1 MFLFSPKRFKG
12 SLSLSESDML
22 LLQLICNF
30 GFVNEFQL
38 DMLYSI
44 VKHYPTMLSHHI
56 LDDWC
61 RYSGLLKKVKKSKLT
76 TASSVLHTVYIPT
89 KICRTFLNDNSFSL
103 GDDPL
108 VAVNS
113 HNEQAIEVV
122 VQSLYSAMFKTTAY
136 VPYSAY
142 LASNTGYKLL
152 LNPEMSVEFMESNN
166 TTQKNQILLDPE
178 GFRLPDTYIQ
188 KNQIW
193 NPEVAPR
200 NSKPAASSSVPTYSL
215 KRHFGFIRSI
225 STAPIDKQLSLITT
239 SMYSS
244 LLDGGI
250 DSNDLSILGNN
261 YSLLSIG
268 NKDYLS
274 INDNKTSSLSSKFKN
289 TVNEKAK
296 GAEGGAIES
305 SYLDKESELK
315 VSGSAIN
322 ESGKPRNR
330 KKQGGLNDFLNDASE
345 LSNESENNLSG
356 RDAHVGLKGSKSAS
370 KADKAKKDNQ
380 FINDSQA
387 ELDQLLAGI
396 DTKRNV
402 LPPSDGKLVVKNKND
417 EINGGILPV
426 DDGIVTAKSNNSKS
440 NDDILLK
447 KETINPQNSNSNNQY
462 INASQAELD
471 RLLAGVDVN
480 DNKVTPT
487 GAKTM
492 SNLGKNSKN
501 YSKMTPGDTNL
512 APKLDKNNEIYN
524 LVTPVGANLMSKL
537 VKNSENDSKITP
549 GDTKLAPKL
558 DKNNEIDNLVTP
570 IGANLMSKL
579 STEIKGGTNVSPSG
593 DSLGTKN
600 SANNTN
606 GVSESPSGDSLS
618 TKNNVNKTNGIRRSP
633 SGDSLGSKN
642 SADNT
647 NGVSES
653 PSGDNLGSQNKKGFI
668 YRLSGV
674 SSPIQITNTQDFKK
688 NPNYSANSALMNLK
702 LISAS
707 AASEKPVDAFRYPT
721 TNPDNLLRNIN
732 LISNP
737 TFEPALLDTS
747 SFKNQYKY
755 QQYTFVA
762 DEVVSFSRNGRR
774 QEIFVEQDNRT
785 ESNNTQIQKILNYI
799 SYALE
804 HPQRDILLMISITDG
819 SLSSPKVP
827 KYTNI
832 GRKLASLS
840 SKFLKSYLT
849 DENGERVFLSQ
860 MYKQANNLKIV
871 LSGVSESQID
881 LTQFLLGSNYSM
893 DYYQT
898 IKKYVTEINKS
909 SSQWNAS
916 LELSKEFSTI
926 IHDPELATQSLDK
939 LSVFNENS
947 PAKGL
952 WRYTDTMYASP
963 ILGTIHYRN
972 KLSRQRYNQPVI
984 IGDEHSLD
992 TVIQTLELV
1001 NRANTVKDTCP
1012 PVVVY
1017 PHRER
1022 PVTAITLN
1030 QYRDLYNWLPTW
1042 RPTIPV
1048 LIQPLTGLKDNL
1060 QLHKE
1065 LRWLTIQY
1073 DLDIYNYFK
1082 IGAINKF
1089 ALKKHPD
1096 YGNEYVSMLKWSTN
1110 TKARSY
1116 DELHQL
1122 ALKMEKKEF
1131 VDQLK
1136 LNEIPL
1142 GLFKTVLER
1151 WPKGIYDLP
1160 LIEKLPYIDLDQEQ
1174 PTILEEESIL
1184 NHMYAPN
1191 SVIPSSRIQLKLKS
1205 N

>member
-1 MFLFSPKRFKG
+1 MYLFNPKRFKG
-12 SLSLSESDML
+12 SLSLTEKDMT
-22 LLQLICNF
+22 LLQLICRF
-30 GFVNEFQL
+30 GFVNDSQL
-38 DMLYSI
+38 DMLYS
-44 VKHYPTMLSHHI
+44 VVQHYPTRFFHPI
-56 LDDWC
+56 LLKWTQ
-61 RYSGLLKKVKKSKLT
+61 YSGLLQKRKKPRIITST
-76 TASSVLHTVYIPT
+76 SVIRNVYIPT
-89 KICRTFLNDNSFSL
+89 KICRSFLNENGFVL

-122 VQSLYSAMFKTTAY
+122 VQSLYSAMFKASIY

-142 LASNTGYKLL
+142 LASTTGYKLL
-152 LNPEMSVEFMESNN
+152 MNPEMSVEFMDSDN
-166 TTQKNQILLDPE
+166 TTQKNRILLDPE
-178 GFRLPDTYIQ
+178 GFRLPDTFIQ

-200 NSKPAASSSVPTYSL
+200 NSKPALSSSVPTYSL

-239 SMYSS
+239 STYMS

-250 DSNDLSILGNN
+250 GSNDLSILGNN
-261 YSLLSIG
+261 YSLLFIG
-268 NKDYLS
+268 NNDCLS
-274 INDNKTSSLSSKFKN
+274 INDNKTNSSSKYKN
-289 TVNEKAK
+289 TVNDKAK

-305 SYLDKESELK
+305 SYLAKESELK
-315 VSGSAIN
+315 VSGSIID
-322 ESGKPRNR
+322 ESGKPRDS
-330 KKQGGLNDFLNDASE
+330 KKQGRLNGFLNDFSE
-345 LSNESENNLSG
+345 LSNGSEDKPSG
-356 RDAHVGLKGSKSAS
+356 RDAHLGEKGSKSAS
-370 KADKAKKDNQ
+370 KAKKEKKDNQ

-387 ELDQLLAGI
+387 ELD
-396 DTKRNV
+396 K
-402 LPPSDGKLVVKNKND
+402 
-417 EINGGILPV
+417 
-426 DDGIVTAKSNNSKS
+426 
-440 NDDILLK
+440 
-447 KETINPQNSNSNNQY
+447 
-462 INASQAELD
+462 
-471 RLLAGVDVN
+471 LLAGVDAK
-480 DNKVTPT
+480 DN
-487 GAKTM
+487 M
-492 SNLGKNSKN
+492 
-501 YSKMTPGDTNL
+501 
-512 APKLDKNNEIYN
+512 
-524 LVTPVGANLMSKL
+524 
-537 VKNSENDSKITP
+537 
-549 GDTKLAPKL
+549 
-558 DKNNEIDNLVTP
+558 
-570 IGANLMSKL
+570 
-579 STEIKGGTNVSPSG
+579 VSPSG
-593 DSLGTKN
+593 DSLGTKK
-600 SANNTN
+600 SANGTN
-606 GVSESPSGDSLS
+606 GASGYPMGDTLG
-618 TKNNVNKTNGIRRSP
+618 TKISANSINGIRKSP
-633 SGDSLGSKN
+633 GGD
-642 SADNT
+642 T
-647 NGVSES
+647 
-653 PSGDNLGSQNKKGFI
+653 LGSQNKKGFI

-721 TNPDNLLRNIN
+721 ANPDNLLRNIN

-737 TFEPALLDTS
+737 AFEPALLDTS

-840 SKFLKSYLT
+840 SKFLKSYLS
-849 DENGERVFLSQ
+849 DENGERIFLSQ

-898 IKKYVTEINKS
+898 IKKYVAEINKN

-916 LELSKEFSTI
+916 LELSKEFSAI
-926 IHDPELATQSLDK
+926 IHDPELATQPLDK
-939 LSVFNENS
+939 LSSLNENS

-984 IGDEHSLD
+984 AGDEHSLD
-992 TVIQTLELV
+992 TVIQTLELI
-1001 NRANTVKDTCP
+1001 NRASALKDTCP

-1096 YGNEYVSMLKWSTN
+1096 YGNEYITPLKWSTN

-1142 GLFKTVLER
+1142 GLFRTVLER

-1184 NHMYAPN
+1184 NHLYAPN
-1191 SVIPSSRIQLKLKS
+1191 SVIPSSRIQLKFH
-1205 N
+1205 ND

>member
-1 MFLFSPKRFKG
+1 MYLFNPKRFKG
-12 SLSLSESDML
+12 SLSLTEKDMT
-22 LLQLICNF
+22 LLQLICRF
-30 GFVNEFQL
+30 GFVNDSQL
-38 DMLYSI
+38 DMLYS
-44 VKHYPTMLSHHI
+44 VVQHYPTRFFHPI
-56 LDDWC
+56 LLKWTQ
-61 RYSGLLKKVKKSKLT
+61 YSGLLQKRKKPRTFTST
-76 TASSVLHTVYIPT
+76 SVIRNVYIPT
-89 KICRTFLNDNSFSL
+89 KICRTFLNDNGFVL

-113 HNEQAIEVV
+113 HNEQAIEVI
-122 VQSLYSAMFKTTAY
+122 VQSLYSAMFKASIY

-142 LASNTGYKLL
+142 LASTTGYKLL
-152 LNPEMSVEFMESNN
+152 MNPEMSVEFMDSDN
-166 TTQKNQILLDPE
+166 TTQKNRILLDPE
-178 GFRLPDTYIQ
+178 GFRLPDTFIQ

-315 VSGSAIN
+315 VSGSIID
-322 ESGKPRNR
+322 ESGKPRDS
-330 KKQGGLNDFLNDASE
+330 KKQGRLNGFLNNFSELSE
-345 LSNESENNLSG
+345 LSNGSEDNPSG
-356 RDAHVGLKGSKSAS
+356 RDAHLGEKGSKSAS
-370 KADKAKKDNQ
+370 KADKTKEDNR

-387 ELDQLLAGI
+387 ELD
-396 DTKRNV
+396 K
-402 LPPSDGKLVVKNKND
+402 
-417 EINGGILPV
+417 
-426 DDGIVTAKSNNSKS
+426 
-440 NDDILLK
+440 
-447 KETINPQNSNSNNQY
+447 
-462 INASQAELD
+462 
-471 RLLAGVDVN
+471 LLAGVDAK
-480 DNKVTPT
+480 DN
-487 GAKTM
+487 M
-492 SNLGKNSKN
+492 
-501 YSKMTPGDTNL
+501 
-512 APKLDKNNEIYN
+512 
-524 LVTPVGANLMSKL
+524 
-537 VKNSENDSKITP
+537 
-549 GDTKLAPKL
+549 
-558 DKNNEIDNLVTP
+558 
-570 IGANLMSKL
+570 
-579 STEIKGGTNVSPSG
+579 VSPSG
-593 DSLGTKN
+593 DSLGTKKSANGTNGASGYPMGDTLGTKISANSINGIRKSPGGDSLGSQN

-606 GVSESPSGDSLS
+606 GVSESPSGDSLG
-618 TKNNVNKTNGIRRSP
+618 TKNSVNKANGTRMYPGGDSLGSQNSANNTNGVSESP
-633 SGDSLGSKN
+633 SGDSLGSQN
-642 SADNT
+642 SANNT

-653 PSGDNLGSQNKKGFI
+653 PSGDSLGTKNSVNKANGTRMYPGGDSLGSQNSANNTNGVSESPSGDSLGTKNNVNKANGIRMYPSGDNLGSQNKKGFI

-674 SSPIQITNTQDFKK
+674 SSPIQITDTQNFKK
-688 NPNYSANSALMNLK
+688 NPNYSANSSLMNLK
-702 LISAS
+702 LISTS
-707 AASEKPVDAFRYPT
+707 AASEKTVDAFRYPT
-721 TNPDNLLRNIN
+721 ANPDNLLRNIN

-737 TFEPALLDTS
+737 AFEPALLDTS

-840 SKFLKSYLT
+840 SKFLKSYLS
-849 DENGERVFLSQ
+849 DENGERIFLSQ

-898 IKKYVTEINKS
+898 VKKYVAEINKN

-916 LELSKEFSTI
+916 LELSKEFSAI
-926 IHDPELATQSLDK
+926 IHDPELATQPLDK
-939 LSVFNENS
+939 LSSLNENS

-992 TVIQTLELV
+992 TVIQTLELI
-1001 NRANTVKDTCP
+1001 NRASALKDTCP

-1082 IGAINKF
+1082 MGAINKF

-1142 GLFKTVLER
+1142 GLFRTVLER

-1191 SVIPSSRIQLKLKS
+1191 SVIPSSRIQLKFH
-1205 N
+1205 ND

>member
-1 MFLFSPKRFKG
+1 MT
-12 SLSLSESDML
+12 
-22 LLQLICNF
+22 LLQLICRF
-30 GFVNEFQL
+30 GFVNDSQL
-38 DMLYSI
+38 DMLYS
-44 VKHYPTMLSHHI
+44 VVQHYPTRFFHPI
-56 LDDWC
+56 LLKWTQ
-61 RYSGLLKKVKKSKLT
+61 YSGLLQKRKKPRTITST
-76 TASSVLHTVYIPT
+76 SVIRNVYIPT
-89 KICRTFLNDNSFSL
+89 KICRTFLNDNGFVL

-122 VQSLYSAMFKTTAY
+122 VQSLYSAMFKASAY
-136 VPYSAY
+136 VPYSTY
-142 LASNTGYKLL
+142 LASTTGYKLL
-152 LNPEMSVEFMESNN
+152 MNPEMSVEFMDSDN
-166 TTQKNQILLDPE
+166 TTQKNRIILDPE
-178 GFRLPDTYIQ
+178 GFRLPDTFIQ

-193 NPEVAPR
+193 NPEVALR
-200 NSKPAASSSVPTYSL
+200 NSKPAVSSSVPTYSL

-239 SMYSS
+239 STYMS

-261 YSLLSIG
+261 YPLLSIG

-315 VSGSAIN
+315 VSGSAIK
-322 ESGKPRNR
+322 ESGKPRDR
-330 KKQGGLNDFLNDASE
+330 KKQSELNGFLNDSSE
-345 LSNESENNLSG
+345 LSNGLKDSSSG
-356 RDAHVGLKGSKSAS
+356 RDAHVGRKGSKSVS
-370 KADKAKKDNQ
+370 RADKSPKDNQ

-387 ELDQLLAGI
+387 ELD
-396 DTKRNV
+396 K
-402 LPPSDGKLVVKNKND
+402 
-417 EINGGILPV
+417 
-426 DDGIVTAKSNNSKS
+426 
-440 NDDILLK
+440 
-447 KETINPQNSNSNNQY
+447 
-462 INASQAELD
+462 
-471 RLLAGVDVN
+471 LLAGVDTN
-480 DNKVTPT
+480 ENTVTPT
-487 GAKTM
+487 GAKM
-492 SNLGKNSKN
+492 VSK
-501 YSKMTPGDTNL
+501 
-512 APKLDKNNEIYN
+512 
-524 LVTPVGANLMSKL
+524 
-537 VKNSENDSKITP
+537 
-549 GDTKLAPKL
+549 
-558 DKNNEIDNLVTP
+558 
-570 IGANLMSKL
+570 
-579 STEIKGGTNVSPSG
+579 
-593 DSLGTKN
+593 
-600 SANNTN
+600 
-606 GVSESPSGDSLS
+606 
-618 TKNNVNKTNGIRRSP
+618 
-633 SGDSLGSKN
+633 
-642 SADNT
+642 
-647 NGVSES
+647 
-653 PSGDNLGSQNKKGFI
+653 NKKGFI

-674 SSPIQITNTQDFKK
+674 SSPIQITNTKDFKK
-688 NPNYSANSALMNLK
+688 NSNYSANSALMNLK

-707 AASEKPVDAFRYPT
+707 AASKKPVDAFRYPT
-721 TNPDNLLRNIN
+721 ANPDNLLRNIN

-737 TFEPALLDTS
+737 AFEPALLDTS

-840 SKFLKSYLT
+840 SKFLKSYLS
-849 DENGERVFLSQ
+849 DENGERIFLSQ

-898 IKKYVTEINKS
+898 IKKYVTEINKN

-926 IHDPELATQSLDK
+926 IHDPELATQPLDK
-939 LSVFNENS
+939 LSGLNENS

-1001 NRANTVKDTCP
+1001 NRANAVKDTCP

-1142 GLFKTVLER
+1142 GLFRTVLER

-1160 LIEKLPYIDLDQEQ
+1160 LIEKLPYIDLDREQ
-1174 PTILEEESIL
+1174 PIILEEESLL

-1191 SVIPSSRIQLKLKS
+1191 SVIPSSRIQLQFH
-1205 N
+1205 NDN

>member
-1 MFLFSPKRFKG
+1 MYLFNPKRFKG
-12 SLSLSESDML
+12 SLSLSEKDMT
-22 LLQLICNF
+22 LLQFICRF
-30 GFVNEFQL
+30 GFINEYQL
-38 DMLYSI
+38 DLLYSI
-44 VKHYPTMLSHHI
+44 VKQYPTMLSHHI

-89 KICRTFLNDNSFSL
+89 KICRTFLNDNGFSL

-152 LNPEMSVEFMESNN
+152 LNPEMSVEFMDSNN

-193 NPEVAPR
+193 NPEKAPR
-200 NSKPAASSSVPTYSL
+200 NSKPAVSSSVPTYSL

-239 SMYSS
+239 STYMS

-261 YSLLSIG
+261 YPLLSIG

-345 LSNESENNLSG
+345 LSNESEDNLSG

-370 KADKAKKDNQ
+370 KVDKRQKDNQ

-387 ELDQLLAGI
+387 ELDKLLDSV
-396 DTKRNV
+396 DTKNNV
-402 LPPSDGKLVVKNKND
+402 LPASDGRM
-417 EINGGILPV
+417 
-426 DDGIVTAKSNNSKS
+426 TAKSKNSKS

-462 INASQAELD
+462 INDSQIELD
-471 RLLAGVDVN
+471 RLLAGVDAN
-480 DNKVTPT
+480 DDTFLKTGANLTSKANTDNKSVPSLAPT
-487 GAKTM
+487 GA
-492 SNLGKNSKN
+492 NLTSKANTDNKNVPS
-501 YSKMTPGDTNL
+501 L
-512 APKLDKNNEIYN
+512 AP
-524 LVTPVGANLMSKL
+524 TGANLTSKTNTDN
-537 VKNSENDSKITP
+537 KNVPS
-549 GDTKLAPKL
+549 LAP
-558 DKNNEIDNLVTP
+558 T
-570 IGANLMSKL
+570 GANLTSKTNTDNKNVPSLAPTGANLTSKNNADNANGTRMSP
-579 STEIKGGTNVSPSG
+579 GG
-593 DSLGTKN
+593 DSL
-600 SANNTN
+600 
-606 GVSESPSGDSLS
+606 E
-618 TKNNVNKTNGIRRSP
+618 
-633 SGDSLGSKN
+633 
-642 SADNT
+642 
-647 NGVSES
+647 
-653 PSGDNLGSQNKKGFI
+653 SQNKKGFI

-674 SSPIQITNTQDFKK
+674 SSPIQITDTQDFKK
-688 NPNYSANSALMNLK
+688 NPNYSANSTLMNLK

-707 AASEKPVDAFRYPT
+707 AASKKPVDAFRYPT
-721 TNPDNLLRNIN
+721 VNPNNLLRNIN

-737 TFEPALLDTS
+737 AFEPALLDTS

-840 SKFLKSYLT
+840 SKFLKSYLP

-898 IKKYVTEINKS
+898 IKKYVAEINRNS
-909 SSQWNAS
+909 SHWNAI
-916 LELSKEFSTI
+916 LELSKEFSAI
-926 IHDPELATQSLDK
+926 IHDPELATQPLDK

-1012 PVVVY
+1012 PVVIY

-1191 SVIPSSRIQLKLKS
+1191 SVIPSSRMQLKFH
-1205 N
+1205 ND

>member
-1 MFLFSPKRFKG
+1 MYLFNPKRFKG
-12 SLSLSESDML
+12 SLSLTEKDMT
-22 LLQLICNF
+22 LLQLICRF
-30 GFVNEFQL
+30 GFVNDSQL
-38 DMLYSI
+38 DMLYS
-44 VKHYPTMLSHHI
+44 VVQHYPTRFFHPI
-56 LDDWC
+56 LLKWTQ
-61 RYSGLLKKVKKSKLT
+61 YSGLLQKRKKPRIITST
-76 TASSVLHTVYIPT
+76 SVIRNVYIPT
-89 KICRTFLNDNSFSL
+89 KICRSFLNENGFVL

-122 VQSLYSAMFKTTAY
+122 VQSLYSAMFKASIY

-142 LASNTGYKLL
+142 LASTTGYKLL
-152 LNPEMSVEFMESNN
+152 MNPEMSVEFMDSDN
-166 TTQKNQILLDPE
+166 TTQKNRILLDPE
-178 GFRLPDTYIQ
+178 GFRLPDTFIQ

-200 NSKPAASSSVPTYSL
+200 NSKPALSSSVPTYSL
-215 KRHFGFIRSI
+215 RKHYSFIRSI

-239 SMYSS
+239 STYMS

-261 YSLLSIG
+261 YSLLFIG

-274 INDNKTSSLSSKFKN
+274 INDNKTSSSSKYKN
-289 TVNEKAK
+289 AVNDKAK
-296 GAEGGAIES
+296 EAEGEAIES
-305 SYLDKESELK
+305 SYLDKESDFK
-315 VSGSAIN
+315 VSGSIID
-322 ESGKPRNR
+322 ESGKLRDS
-330 KKQGGLNDFLNDASE
+330 KKQGRLNGFLNDFSE
-345 LSNESENNLSG
+345 LSNGSEDKPSG
-356 RDAHVGLKGSKSAS
+356 RDAHLGEKGSKSAS
-370 KADKAKKDNQ
+370 KADKTKEDNR

-387 ELDQLLAGI
+387 ELD
-396 DTKRNV
+396 K
-402 LPPSDGKLVVKNKND
+402 
-417 EINGGILPV
+417 
-426 DDGIVTAKSNNSKS
+426 
-440 NDDILLK
+440 
-447 KETINPQNSNSNNQY
+447 
-462 INASQAELD
+462 
-471 RLLAGVDVN
+471 LLAGVDAK
-480 DNKVTPT
+480 DN
-487 GAKTM
+487 M
-492 SNLGKNSKN
+492 
-501 YSKMTPGDTNL
+501 
-512 APKLDKNNEIYN
+512 
-524 LVTPVGANLMSKL
+524 
-537 VKNSENDSKITP
+537 
-549 GDTKLAPKL
+549 
-558 DKNNEIDNLVTP
+558 
-570 IGANLMSKL
+570 
-579 STEIKGGTNVSPSG
+579 VSPSG
-593 DSLGTKN
+593 DSLGTKKSANSINGIRKSPGGDSLGSQN

-606 GVSESPSGDSLS
+606 GVSESPSGDSLG
-618 TKNNVNKTNGIRRSP
+618 TKNSVNKANGTRMYPGGDNLGSQNSANNTNGVSESP
-633 SGDSLGSKN
+633 SGDSLGTKN
-642 SADNT
+642 NVNKA
-647 NGVSES
+647 NGIRMY

-688 NPNYSANSALMNLK
+688 NPNYSANSTLMNLK

-707 AASEKPVDAFRYPT
+707 AASKKPVDAFRYPT
-721 TNPDNLLRNIN
+721 VNPDNLLRNIN

-737 TFEPALLDTS
+737 AFEPALLDTS

-840 SKFLKSYLT
+840 SKFLKSYLS
-849 DENGERVFLSQ
+849 DENGERIFLSQ

-898 IKKYVTEINKS
+898 IKKYVAEINKN

-916 LELSKEFSTI
+916 LELSKEFSAI
-926 IHDPELATQSLDK
+926 IHDPELATQPLDK
-939 LSVFNENS
+939 LSSLNENS

-992 TVIQTLELV
+992 TVIQTLELI
-1001 NRANTVKDTCP
+1001 NRASALKDTCP

-1096 YGNEYVSMLKWSTN
+1096 YGNEYITPLKWSTN

-1142 GLFKTVLER
+1142 GLFRTVLER

-1184 NHMYAPN
+1184 NHLYAPN
-1191 SVIPSSRIQLKLKS
+1191 SVIPSSRIQLKFH
-1205 N
+1205 ND

>member
-1 MFLFSPKRFKG
+1 MYLFNPKRFKG
-12 SLSLSESDML
+12 SLSLSEKDMT
-22 LLQLICNF
+22 LLQLICRF
-30 GFVNEFQL
+30 GFVNDSQL
-38 DMLYSI
+38 DMLYS
-44 VKHYPTMLSHHI
+44 VVQHYPTRFFHPI
-56 LDDWC
+56 LLKWAQ
-61 RYSGLLKKVKKSKLT
+61 YSGLLQKRKKPRTITST
-76 TASSVLHTVYIPT
+76 SVIRNVYIPT
-89 KICRTFLNDNSFSL
+89 KICRTFLNDNGFVL

-122 VQSLYSAMFKTTAY
+122 VQSLYSAMFKASAY
-136 VPYSAY
+136 VPYSTY
-142 LASNTGYKLL
+142 LASTTGYKLL
-152 LNPEMSVEFMESNN
+152 MNPEMSVEFMDSDN
-166 TTQKNQILLDPE
+166 TTQKNRIILDPE
-178 GFRLPDTYIQ
+178 GFRLPDTFIQ

-193 NPEVAPR
+193 NPEVALR
-200 NSKPAASSSVPTYSL
+200 NSKPAVSSSVPTYSL

-239 SMYSS
+239 STYMS

-261 YSLLSIG
+261 YPLLSIG

-315 VSGSAIN
+315 VSGSAIK
-322 ESGKPRNR
+322 ESGKPRDR
-330 KKQGGLNDFLNDASE
+330 KKQSELNGFLNDSSE
-345 LSNESENNLSG
+345 LSNGLKDSSSG
-356 RDAHVGLKGSKSAS
+356 RDAHVGRKSSKSVS
-370 KADKAKKDNQ
+370 RADKSPKDNQ

-387 ELDQLLAGI
+387 ELD
-396 DTKRNV
+396 K
-402 LPPSDGKLVVKNKND
+402 
-417 EINGGILPV
+417 
-426 DDGIVTAKSNNSKS
+426 
-440 NDDILLK
+440 
-447 KETINPQNSNSNNQY
+447 
-462 INASQAELD
+462 
-471 RLLAGVDVN
+471 LLAGVDTN
-480 DNKVTPT
+480 ENTVTPT
-487 GAKTM
+487 GA
-492 SNLGKNSKN
+492 NLTSKMDVSKGNNSKV
-501 YSKMTPGDTNL
+501 TPDDTRL
-512 APKLDKNNEIYN
+512 APKLDK
-524 LVTPVGANLMSKL
+524 
-537 VKNSENDSKITP
+537 D
-549 GDTKLAPKL
+549 
-558 DKNNEIDNLVTP
+558 NEIDSRMTP
-570 IGANLMSKL
+570 TGAKMVSK
-579 STEIKGGTNVSPSG
+579 
-593 DSLGTKN
+593 
-600 SANNTN
+600 
-606 GVSESPSGDSLS
+606 
-618 TKNNVNKTNGIRRSP
+618 
-633 SGDSLGSKN
+633 
-642 SADNT
+642 
-647 NGVSES
+647 
-653 PSGDNLGSQNKKGFI
+653 NKKGFI

-674 SSPIQITNTQDFKK
+674 SSPIQITNTKDFKK
-688 NPNYSANSALMNLK
+688 NSNYSANSALMNLK

-707 AASEKPVDAFRYPT
+707 AASKKPVDAFRYPT
-721 TNPDNLLRNIN
+721 ANPDNLLRNIN

-737 TFEPALLDTS
+737 AFEPALLDTS

-762 DEVVSFSRNGRR
+762 DEVVSFSRNRRR

-840 SKFLKSYLT
+840 SKFLKSYLS
-849 DENGERVFLSQ
+849 DENGERIFLSQ

-898 IKKYVTEINKS
+898 IKKYVTEINKN

-916 LELSKEFSTI
+916 LELSKEFSRI
-926 IHDPELATQSLDK
+926 IHDPELATQPLDK
-939 LSVFNENS
+939 LSSLNENS

-972 KLSRQRYNQPVI
+972 KLSRQRYNQPI
-984 IGDEHSLD
+984 IAGDEHSLD
-992 TVIQTLELV
+992 TIIQTLELV
-1001 NRANTVKDTCP
+1001 TQANRFKDTCP
-1012 PVVVY
+1012 PVVIY

-1082 IGAINKF
+1082 MGAINKF

-1142 GLFKTVLER
+1142 GLFRTVLER

-1191 SVIPSSRIQLKLKS
+1191 SVIPSSRIQLQFH
-1205 N
+1205 NDN

>member
-1 MFLFSPKRFKG
+1 MYLFNPKRFKG
-12 SLSLSESDML
+12 SLSLSEKDMT
-22 LLQLICNF
+22 LLQLICRF
-30 GFVNEFQL
+30 GFVNDSQL
-38 DMLYSI
+38 DMLYS
-44 VKHYPTMLSHHI
+44 VVQHYPTRFFHPI
-56 LDDWC
+56 LLKWTQ
-61 RYSGLLKKVKKSKLT
+61 YSGLLQKRKKPHTITST
-76 TASSVLHTVYIPT
+76 SVIRNVYIPT
-89 KICRTFLNDNSFSL
+89 KICRIFLNDNGFVL

-122 VQSLYSAMFKTTAY
+122 VQSLYSAMFKASAY
-136 VPYSAY
+136 VPYSTY
-142 LASNTGYKLL
+142 LASITGYKLL
-152 LNPEMSVEFMESNN
+152 MNPEMSVEFMDSDN
-166 TTQKNQILLDPE
+166 TTQKNRILLDPE
-178 GFRLPDTYIQ
+178 GFRLPDTFIQ

-200 NSKPAASSSVPTYSL
+200 NSKPAASSCVPTYSL

-345 LSNESENNLSG
+345 LSNESEDNLSG
-356 RDAHVGLKGSKSAS
+356 RDAHVGRKGSKSVS
-370 KADKAKKDNQ
+370 KADKTKKDNQ

-387 ELDQLLAGI
+387 ELD
-396 DTKRNV
+396 K
-402 LPPSDGKLVVKNKND
+402 
-417 EINGGILPV
+417 
-426 DDGIVTAKSNNSKS
+426 
-440 NDDILLK
+440 
-447 KETINPQNSNSNNQY
+447 
-462 INASQAELD
+462 
-471 RLLAGVDVN
+471 LLAGVDTNENTVAPTGAN
-480 DNKVTPT
+480 LTSKMDVSKGNNSKVTPT
-487 GAKTM
+487 SAKM
-492 SNLGKNSKN
+492 
-501 YSKMTPGDTNL
+501 M
-512 APKLDKNNEIYN
+512 PKSDKNNGSGYK
-524 LVTPVGANLMSKL
+524 VAPDG
-537 VKNSENDSKITP
+537 
-549 GDTKLAPKL
+549 TKLAPKL
-558 DKNNEIDNLVTP
+558 DKNNGIDSRMTP
-570 IGANLMSKL
+570 TGANMMSK
-579 STEIKGGTNVSPSG
+579 S
-593 DSLGTKN
+593 D
-600 SANNTN
+600 
-606 GVSESPSGDSLS
+606 
-618 TKNNVNKTNGIRRSP
+618 KNNGNGYKMTP
-633 SGDSLGSKN
+633 TGANMMSKSDKN
-642 SADNT
+642 
-647 NGVSES
+647 NGNGYKMTPTGAKMVSK
-653 PSGDNLGSQNKKGFI
+653 NKKGFI

-674 SSPIQITNTQDFKK
+674 SSPIQITNNQDFKK
-688 NPNYSANSALMNLK
+688 NSNYSANSALMNLK

-707 AASEKPVDAFRYPT
+707 AASKKPVDAFRYPT
-721 TNPDNLLRNIN
+721 ANPDNLLRNIN

-737 TFEPALLDTS
+737 AFEPALLDTS

-762 DEVVSFSRNGRR
+762 DEVVSFNRNGRR

-840 SKFLKSYLT
+840 SKFLKSYLP
-849 DENGERVFLSQ
+849 DENGERIFLSQ

-898 IKKYVTEINKS
+898 IKKYVTEINKN

-939 LSVFNENS
+939 LSGLNENS

-1001 NRANTVKDTCP
+1001 NRANAVKDTCP

-1142 GLFKTVLER
+1142 GLFRTVLER

-1160 LIEKLPYIDLDQEQ
+1160 LLEKLPYIDLDQEQ

-1191 SVIPSSRIQLKLKS
+1191 SVIPSSRIQLQFH
-1205 N
+1205 NDN

>member
-1 MFLFSPKRFKG
+1 MYLFNPKRFKG
-12 SLSLSESDML
+12 SLSLTEKDMT
-22 LLQLICNF
+22 LLQLICRF
-30 GFVNEFQL
+30 GFVNDSQL
-38 DMLYSI
+38 DMLYS
-44 VKHYPTMLSHHI
+44 VVQHYPTRFFHPI
-56 LDDWC
+56 LLKWTQ
-61 RYSGLLKKVKKSKLT
+61 YSGLLQKRKKPRIITST
-76 TASSVLHTVYIPT
+76 SVIRNVYIPT
-89 KICRTFLNDNSFSL
+89 KICRSFLNENGFVL

-113 HNEQAIEVV
+113 HNEQDIEVV
-122 VQSLYSAMFKTTAY
+122 VQSLYSAMFKASIY

-142 LASNTGYKLL
+142 LASTTGYKLL
-152 LNPEMSVEFMESNN
+152 MNPEMSVEFMDSDN
-166 TTQKNQILLDPE
+166 TTQKNRILLDPE
-178 GFRLPDTYIQ
+178 GFRLPDTFIQ

-200 NSKPAASSSVPTYSL
+200 NSKPALSSSVPTYSL

-239 SMYSS
+239 STYMS

-250 DSNDLSILGNN
+250 GSNDLSILGNN
-261 YSLLSIG
+261 YSLLFIG
-268 NKDYLS
+268 NNDCLS
-274 INDNKTSSLSSKFKN
+274 INDNKTNSSSKYKN
-289 TVNEKAK
+289 TVNDKAK

-305 SYLDKESELK
+305 SYLAKESELK
-315 VSGSAIN
+315 VSGSIID
-322 ESGKPRNR
+322 ESGKPRDS
-330 KKQGGLNDFLNDASE
+330 KKQGRLNGFLNDFSE
-345 LSNESENNLSG
+345 LSNGSEDKPSG
-356 RDAHVGLKGSKSAS
+356 RDAHLGEKGSKSAS
-370 KADKAKKDNQ
+370 KAKKEKKDNQ

-387 ELDQLLAGI
+387 ELD
-396 DTKRNV
+396 K
-402 LPPSDGKLVVKNKND
+402 
-417 EINGGILPV
+417 
-426 DDGIVTAKSNNSKS
+426 
-440 NDDILLK
+440 
-447 KETINPQNSNSNNQY
+447 
-462 INASQAELD
+462 
-471 RLLAGVDVN
+471 LLAGVDAK
-480 DNKVTPT
+480 DN
-487 GAKTM
+487 M
-492 SNLGKNSKN
+492 
-501 YSKMTPGDTNL
+501 
-512 APKLDKNNEIYN
+512 
-524 LVTPVGANLMSKL
+524 
-537 VKNSENDSKITP
+537 
-549 GDTKLAPKL
+549 
-558 DKNNEIDNLVTP
+558 
-570 IGANLMSKL
+570 
-579 STEIKGGTNVSPSG
+579 VSPSG
-593 DSLGTKN
+593 DSLGTKK
-600 SANNTN
+600 SANGTN
-606 GVSESPSGDSLS
+606 GASGYPMGDTLG
-618 TKNNVNKTNGIRRSP
+618 TKISANSINGIRKSP
-633 SGDSLGSKN
+633 GGD
-642 SADNT
+642 T
-647 NGVSES
+647 
-653 PSGDNLGSQNKKGFI
+653 LGSQNKKGFI

-721 TNPDNLLRNIN
+721 ANPDNLLRNIN

-737 TFEPALLDTS
+737 AFEPALLDTS

-840 SKFLKSYLT
+840 SKFLKSYLS
-849 DENGERVFLSQ
+849 DENGERIFLSQ

-898 IKKYVTEINKS
+898 IKKYVAEINKN

-916 LELSKEFSTI
+916 LELSKEFSAI
-926 IHDPELATQSLDK
+926 IHDPELATQPLDK
-939 LSVFNENS
+939 LSSLNENS

-984 IGDEHSLD
+984 AGDEHSLD
-992 TVIQTLELV
+992 TVIQTLELI
-1001 NRANTVKDTCP
+1001 NRASALKDTCP

-1048 LIQPLTGLKDNL
+1048 MIQPLTGLKDNL

-1096 YGNEYVSMLKWSTN
+1096 YGNEYITPLKWSTN

-1142 GLFKTVLER
+1142 GLFRTVLER

-1184 NHMYAPN
+1184 NHLYAPN
-1191 SVIPSSRIQLKLKS
+1191 SVIPSSRIQLKFH
-1205 N
+1205 ND

>member
-1 MFLFSPKRFKG
+1 M
-12 SLSLSESDML
+12 
-22 LLQLICNF
+22 
-30 GFVNEFQL
+30 
-38 DMLYSI
+38 
-44 VKHYPTMLSHHI
+44 
-56 LDDWC
+56 
-61 RYSGLLKKVKKSKLT
+61 
-76 TASSVLHTVYIPT
+76 
-89 KICRTFLNDNSFSL
+89 
-103 GDDPL
+103 
-108 VAVNS
+108 
-113 HNEQAIEVV
+113 
-122 VQSLYSAMFKTTAY
+122 
-136 VPYSAY
+136 
-142 LASNTGYKLL
+142 
-152 LNPEMSVEFMESNN
+152 
-166 TTQKNQILLDPE
+166 
-178 GFRLPDTYIQ
+178 
-188 KNQIW
+188 
-193 NPEVAPR
+193 
-200 NSKPAASSSVPTYSL
+200 
-215 KRHFGFIRSI
+215 
-225 STAPIDKQLSLITT
+225 
-239 SMYSS
+239 S

-250 DSNDLSILGNN
+250 GSNDLSILGNN
-261 YSLLSIG
+261 YSLLFIG
-268 NKDYLS
+268 NNDCLS
-274 INDNKTSSLSSKFKN
+274 INDNKTNSSSKYKN
-289 TVNEKAK
+289 TVNDKAK

-305 SYLDKESELK
+305 SYLAKESELK
-315 VSGSAIN
+315 VSGSIID
-322 ESGKPRNR
+322 ESGKPRDS
-330 KKQGGLNDFLNDASE
+330 KKQGRLNRFLNDFSE
-345 LSNESENNLSG
+345 LSNGSEDKPSG
-356 RDAHVGLKGSKSAS
+356 RDAHLGEKGSKSAS
-370 KADKAKKDNQ
+370 KAKKEKKDNQ

-387 ELDQLLAGI
+387 ELD
-396 DTKRNV
+396 K
-402 LPPSDGKLVVKNKND
+402 
-417 EINGGILPV
+417 
-426 DDGIVTAKSNNSKS
+426 
-440 NDDILLK
+440 
-447 KETINPQNSNSNNQY
+447 
-462 INASQAELD
+462 
-471 RLLAGVDVN
+471 LLAGVDAK
-480 DNKVTPT
+480 DN
-487 GAKTM
+487 M
-492 SNLGKNSKN
+492 
-501 YSKMTPGDTNL
+501 
-512 APKLDKNNEIYN
+512 
-524 LVTPVGANLMSKL
+524 
-537 VKNSENDSKITP
+537 
-549 GDTKLAPKL
+549 
-558 DKNNEIDNLVTP
+558 
-570 IGANLMSKL
+570 
-579 STEIKGGTNVSPSG
+579 VSPSG
-593 DSLGTKN
+593 DSLGTKK
-600 SANNTN
+600 SANGTN
-606 GVSESPSGDSLS
+606 GASGYPMGDTLG
-618 TKNNVNKTNGIRRSP
+618 TKISANSTNGIRKSP
-633 SGDSLGSKN
+633 GGD
-642 SADNT
+642 T
-647 NGVSES
+647 
-653 PSGDNLGSQNKKGFI
+653 LGSQNKKGFI

-721 TNPDNLLRNIN
+721 ANPDNLLRNIN

-737 TFEPALLDTS
+737 AFEPALLDTS

-840 SKFLKSYLT
+840 SKFLKSYLS
-849 DENGERVFLSQ
+849 DENGERIFLSQ

-898 IKKYVTEINKS
+898 IKKYVAEINKNS
-909 SSQWNAS
+909 TQWNAN
-916 LELSKEFSTI
+916 LELSKEFSMI
-926 IHDPELATQSLDK
+926 IHDPELATQPLDK
-939 LSVFNENS
+939 LSSFNENS

-992 TVIQTLELV
+992 TVIQTLELI
-1001 NRANTVKDTCP
+1001 NRASALKDTCP

-1096 YGNEYVSMLKWSTN
+1096 YGNEYITPLKWSTN

-1142 GLFKTVLER
+1142 GLFRTVLER

-1184 NHMYAPN
+1184 NHLYAPN
-1191 SVIPSSRIQLKLKS
+1191 SVIPSSRIQLKFH
-1205 N
+1205 ND

>member
-1 MFLFSPKRFKG
+1 MYLFNPKRFKG
-12 SLSLSESDML
+12 SLSLSEKDMT
-22 LLQLICNF
+22 LLQLICRF
-30 GFVNEFQL
+30 GFVNDSQL
-38 DMLYSI
+38 DMLYS
-44 VKHYPTMLSHHI
+44 VVQHYPTRFFHPI
-56 LDDWC
+56 LLKWTQ
-61 RYSGLLKKVKKSKLT
+61 YSGLLQKRKKPRTITST
-76 TASSVLHTVYIPT
+76 SVIRNVYIPT
-89 KICRTFLNDNSFSL
+89 KICRTFLNDNGFVL

-122 VQSLYSAMFKTTAY
+122 VQSLYSAMFKASAY
-136 VPYSAY
+136 VPYSTY
-142 LASNTGYKLL
+142 LASTTGYKLL
-152 LNPEMSVEFMESNN
+152 MNPEMSVEFMDSDN
-166 TTQKNQILLDPE
+166 TTQKNRIILDPE
-178 GFRLPDTYIQ
+178 GFRLPDTFIQ

-193 NPEVAPR
+193 NPEVALR
-200 NSKPAASSSVPTYSL
+200 NSKPAVSSSVPTYSL

-239 SMYSS
+239 STYMS

-261 YSLLSIG
+261 YPLLSIG

-315 VSGSAIN
+315 VSGSAIK
-322 ESGKPRNR
+322 ESGKPRDR
-330 KKQGGLNDFLNDASE
+330 KKQSELNGFLNDSSE
-345 LSNESENNLSG
+345 LSNGLKDSSSG
-356 RDAHVGLKGSKSAS
+356 RDAHVGRKGSKSVS
-370 KADKAKKDNQ
+370 RADKSPKDNQ

-387 ELDQLLAGI
+387 ELD
-396 DTKRNV
+396 K
-402 LPPSDGKLVVKNKND
+402 
-417 EINGGILPV
+417 
-426 DDGIVTAKSNNSKS
+426 
-440 NDDILLK
+440 
-447 KETINPQNSNSNNQY
+447 
-462 INASQAELD
+462 
-471 RLLAGVDVN
+471 LLAGVDTN
-480 DNKVTPT
+480 ENTVTPT
-487 GAKTM
+487 GA
-492 SNLGKNSKN
+492 NLTSKMDVSKGNNSKV
-501 YSKMTPGDTNL
+501 TPDDTRL
-512 APKLDKNNEIYN
+512 APKLDK
-524 LVTPVGANLMSKL
+524 
-537 VKNSENDSKITP
+537 D
-549 GDTKLAPKL
+549 
-558 DKNNEIDNLVTP
+558 NEIDSRMTP
-570 IGANLMSKL
+570 TGAKMVSK
-579 STEIKGGTNVSPSG
+579 
-593 DSLGTKN
+593 
-600 SANNTN
+600 
-606 GVSESPSGDSLS
+606 
-618 TKNNVNKTNGIRRSP
+618 
-633 SGDSLGSKN
+633 
-642 SADNT
+642 
-647 NGVSES
+647 
-653 PSGDNLGSQNKKGFI
+653 NKKGFI

-674 SSPIQITNTQDFKK
+674 SSPIQITNTKDFKK
-688 NPNYSANSALMNLK
+688 NSNYSANSALMNLK

-707 AASEKPVDAFRYPT
+707 AASKKPVDAFRYPT
-721 TNPDNLLRNIN
+721 ANPDNLLRNIN

-737 TFEPALLDTS
+737 AFEPALLDTS

-840 SKFLKSYLT
+840 SKFLKSYLS
-849 DENGERVFLSQ
+849 DENGERIFLSQ

-898 IKKYVTEINKS
+898 IKKYVTEINKN

-926 IHDPELATQSLDK
+926 IHDPELATQPLDK
-939 LSVFNENS
+939 LSGLNENS

-1001 NRANTVKDTCP
+1001 NRANAVKDTCP

-1142 GLFKTVLER
+1142 GLFRTVLER

-1160 LIEKLPYIDLDQEQ
+1160 LIEKLPYIDLDREQ
-1174 PTILEEESIL
+1174 PIILEEESLL
-1184 NHMYAPN
+1184 NHMYAP
-1191 SVIPSSRIQLKLKS
+1191 IPSSRIQLQFH
-1205 N
+1205 NDN

>member
-1 MFLFSPKRFKG
+1 MYLFNPKRFKG
-12 SLSLSESDML
+12 SLSLTEKDMT
-22 LLQLICNF
+22 LLQLICRF
-30 GFVNEFQL
+30 GFVNDSQL
-38 DMLYSI
+38 DMLYS
-44 VKHYPTMLSHHI
+44 VVQHYPTRFFHPI
-56 LDDWC
+56 LLKWTQ
-61 RYSGLLKKVKKSKLT
+61 YSGLLQKRKKPRIITST
-76 TASSVLHTVYIPT
+76 SVIRNVYIPT
-89 KICRTFLNDNSFSL
+89 KICRSFLNENGFVL

-122 VQSLYSAMFKTTAY
+122 VQSLYSAMFKASIY

-142 LASNTGYKLL
+142 LASTTGYKLL
-152 LNPEMSVEFMESNN
+152 MNPEMSVEFMDSDN
-166 TTQKNQILLDPE
+166 TTQKNRILLDPE
-178 GFRLPDTYIQ
+178 GFRLPDTFIQ

-193 NPEVAPR
+193 NPEVAPG
-200 NSKPAASSSVPTYSL
+200 NSKPALSSSVPTYSL
-215 KRHFGFIRSI
+215 RKHYSFIRSI

-239 SMYSS
+239 STYMS

-261 YSLLSIG
+261 YSLLFIG

-274 INDNKTSSLSSKFKN
+274 INDNKTSSSSKYKN
-289 TVNEKAK
+289 AVNDKAK
-296 GAEGGAIES
+296 EAEGEAIES
-305 SYLDKESELK
+305 SYLDKESDFK
-315 VSGSAIN
+315 VSGSIID
-322 ESGKPRNR
+322 ESGKPRDS
-330 KKQGGLNDFLNDASE
+330 KKQGRLNGFLNDFSELSE
-345 LSNESENNLSG
+345 LSNGSEDNPSD
-356 RDAHVGLKGSKSAS
+356 RDAHVGRKSSKSVS
-370 KADKAKKDNQ
+370 KADKNKKDNR

-387 ELDQLLAGI
+387 ELDKLL
-396 DTKRNV
+396 
-402 LPPSDGKLVVKNKND
+402 S
-417 EINGGILPV
+417 
-426 DDGIVTAKSNNSKS
+426 
-440 NDDILLK
+440 
-447 KETINPQNSNSNNQY
+447 
-462 INASQAELD
+462 
-471 RLLAGVDVN
+471 GVDAK
-480 DNKVTPT
+480 DNT
-487 GAKTM
+487 
-492 SNLGKNSKN
+492 
-501 YSKMTPGDTNL
+501 
-512 APKLDKNNEIYN
+512 
-524 LVTPVGANLMSKL
+524 
-537 VKNSENDSKITP
+537 
-549 GDTKLAPKL
+549 
-558 DKNNEIDNLVTP
+558 
-570 IGANLMSKL
+570 
-579 STEIKGGTNVSPSG
+579 VSPGG
-593 DSLGTKN
+593 DSLGSQN

-606 GVSESPSGDSLS
+606 GVSESPSGDSLG
-618 TKNNVNKTNGIRRSP
+618 TKNNVNKANGIRMYP
-633 SGDSLGSKN
+633 SGDTLG
-642 SADNT
+642 T
-647 NGVSES
+647 
-653 PSGDNLGSQNKKGFI
+653 QNKNGFL

-674 SSPIQITNTQDFKK
+674 SSPIQITDTQNFKK
-688 NPNYSANSALMNLK
+688 NPNYSANSSLMNLK
-702 LISAS
+702 LISTS

-721 TNPDNLLRNIN
+721 ANPDNLLRNIN

-737 TFEPALLDTS
+737 AFEPALLDTS

-840 SKFLKSYLT
+840 SKFLKSYLS
-849 DENGERVFLSQ
+849 DENGERIFLSQ

-871 LSGVSESQID
+871 LSGVSESQVD

-898 IKKYVTEINKS
+898 IKKYVAEINKN

-916 LELSKEFSTI
+916 LELSKEFSAI
-926 IHDPELATQSLDK
+926 IHDPELATQPLDK
-939 LSVFNENS
+939 LSSFNENS
-947 PAKGL
+947 PTKGL

-1001 NRANTVKDTCP
+1001 NRASALKDTCP

-1048 LIQPLTGLKDNL
+1048 MIQPLTGLKDNL

-1142 GLFKTVLER
+1142 GLFRTVLER

-1184 NHMYAPN
+1184 NHLYAPN
-1191 SVIPSSRIQLKLKS
+1191 SVIPSSRIQLKS
-1205 N
+1205 HND

>member
-1 MFLFSPKRFKG
+1 MYLFNPKRFKG
-12 SLSLSESDML
+12 SLSLSEKDMT
-22 LLQLICNF
+22 LLQLICRF
-30 GFVNEFQL
+30 GFVNDSQL
-38 DMLYSI
+38 DMLYS
-44 VKHYPTMLSHHI
+44 VVQHYPTRFFHPI
-56 LDDWC
+56 LLKWIQ
-61 RYSGLLKKVKKSKLT
+61 YSGLLQKRKKPRTITST
-76 TASSVLHTVYIPT
+76 SVIRNVYIPT
-89 KICRTFLNDNSFSL
+89 KICRTFLNDNGFVL

-122 VQSLYSAMFKTTAY
+122 VQSLYSAMFKASAY
-136 VPYSAY
+136 VPYSTY
-142 LASNTGYKLL
+142 LASTTGYKLL
-152 LNPEMSVEFMESNN
+152 MNPEMSVEFMDSDN
-166 TTQKNQILLDPE
+166 TTQKNRIILDPE
-178 GFRLPDTYIQ
+178 GFRLPDTFIQ

-193 NPEVAPR
+193 NPEVALR
-200 NSKPAASSSVPTYSL
+200 NSKPAVSSSVPTYSL

-239 SMYSS
+239 STYMS

-261 YSLLSIG
+261 YPLLSIG
-268 NKDYLS
+268 NKNYLS

-315 VSGSAIN
+315 VSGSAIK
-322 ESGKPRNR
+322 ESGKPRDR
-330 KKQGGLNDFLNDASE
+330 KKQSELNGFLNDSSE
-345 LSNESENNLSG
+345 LSYGLKDSSSG
-356 RDAHVGLKGSKSAS
+356 RDAHVGRKGSKSVS
-370 KADKAKKDNQ
+370 RADKSPKDNQ
-380 FINDSQA
+380 FINESQA
-387 ELDQLLAGI
+387 ELD
-396 DTKRNV
+396 K
-402 LPPSDGKLVVKNKND
+402 
-417 EINGGILPV
+417 
-426 DDGIVTAKSNNSKS
+426 
-440 NDDILLK
+440 
-447 KETINPQNSNSNNQY
+447 
-462 INASQAELD
+462 
-471 RLLAGVDVN
+471 LLAGVDTNENTVAPTGAN
-480 DNKVTPT
+480 LTSKMVVSKGNNSKVTPD
-487 GAKTM
+487 
-492 SNLGKNSKN
+492 
-501 YSKMTPGDTNL
+501 DTRL
-512 APKLDKNNEIYN
+512 APKLDKDNEIDSRM
-524 LVTPVGANLMSKL
+524 TPTGAKMMPKSD
-537 VKNSENDSKITP
+537 KNNGSGYKVAPD
-549 GDTKLAPKL
+549 GTKLAPKL
-558 DKNNEIDNLVTP
+558 DKDNEIDSRMIPT
-570 IGANLMSKL
+570 GAKMVSK
-579 STEIKGGTNVSPSG
+579 
-593 DSLGTKN
+593 
-600 SANNTN
+600 
-606 GVSESPSGDSLS
+606 
-618 TKNNVNKTNGIRRSP
+618 
-633 SGDSLGSKN
+633 
-642 SADNT
+642 
-647 NGVSES
+647 
-653 PSGDNLGSQNKKGFI
+653 NKKGFI

-688 NPNYSANSALMNLK
+688 NSNYSANSALMNLK

-707 AASEKPVDAFRYPT
+707 AASKKPVDAFRYPT
-721 TNPDNLLRNIN
+721 ANPDNLLRNIN

-737 TFEPALLDTS
+737 AFEPALLDTS

-840 SKFLKSYLT
+840 SKFLKSYLS
-849 DENGERVFLSQ
+849 DENGERIFLSQ

-898 IKKYVTEINKS
+898 IKKYVTEINKN

-926 IHDPELATQSLDK
+926 IHDPGLATQPLDK
-939 LSVFNENS
+939 LSGLNENS

-972 KLSRQRYNQPVI
+972 KLSRQRYTQPVI

-1001 NRANTVKDTCP
+1001 NRANAVKDTCP

-1030 QYRDLYNWLPTW
+1030 QYRELYNWLPTW

-1142 GLFKTVLER
+1142 GLFRTVLER

-1160 LIEKLPYIDLDQEQ
+1160 LIEKLPYIDLDREQ
-1174 PTILEEESIL
+1174 PIILEEESLL

-1191 SVIPSSRIQLKLKS
+1191 SVIPSSRIQLQFH
-1205 N
+1205 NDN

>member
-1 MFLFSPKRFKG
+1 MYLFNPKRFKG
-12 SLSLSESDML
+12 SLSLSEKDMT
-22 LLQLICNF
+22 LLQLICRF
-30 GFVNEFQL
+30 GFVNDSQL
-38 DMLYSI
+38 DMLYS
-44 VKHYPTMLSHHI
+44 VVQHYPTRFFHPI
-56 LDDWC
+56 LLKWTQ
-61 RYSGLLKKVKKSKLT
+61 YSGLLQKRKKPRTITST
-76 TASSVLHTVYIPT
+76 SVIRNVYIPT
-89 KICRTFLNDNSFSL
+89 KICRIFLNDNGFVL

-122 VQSLYSAMFKTTAY
+122 VQSLYSAMFKASAY
-136 VPYSAY
+136 VPYSTY
-142 LASNTGYKLL
+142 LASTTGYKLL
-152 LNPEMSVEFMESNN
+152 MNPEMSVEFMDSDN
-166 TTQKNQILLDPE
+166 TTQKNRILLDPE
-178 GFRLPDTYIQ
+178 GFRLPDTFIQ

-225 STAPIDKQLSLITT
+225 STAPIDKQLSLITA
-239 SMYSS
+239 SMYTS

-274 INDNKTSSLSSKFKN
+274 INENKTSSLSSKFKN
-289 TVNEKAK
+289 TVNEKVK

-330 KKQGGLNDFLNDASE
+330 KKQGGLNDFLNDSSE
-345 LSNESENNLSG
+345 LSNGSEDNPFG
-356 RDAHVGLKGSKSAS
+356 RDAHVGRKNSKSVS
-370 KADKAKKDNQ
+370 KADKNKKDNQ

-387 ELDQLLAGI
+387 ELDKLL
-396 DTKRNV
+396 
-402 LPPSDGKLVVKNKND
+402 S
-417 EINGGILPV
+417 
-426 DDGIVTAKSNNSKS
+426 
-440 NDDILLK
+440 
-447 KETINPQNSNSNNQY
+447 
-462 INASQAELD
+462 
-471 RLLAGVDVN
+471 GVDAK
-480 DNKVTPT
+480 DNTVSP
-487 GAKTM
+487 GGD
-492 SNLGKNSKN
+492 NLGSQ
-501 YSKMTPGDTNL
+501 
-512 APKLDKNNEIYN
+512 
-524 LVTPVGANLMSKL
+524 
-537 VKNSENDSKITP
+537 
-549 GDTKLAPKL
+549 
-558 DKNNEIDNLVTP
+558 
-570 IGANLMSKL
+570 
-579 STEIKGGTNVSPSG
+579 
-593 DSLGTKN
+593 N

-606 GVSESPSGDSLS
+606 GVSESPSGDSLG
-618 TKNNVNKTNGIRRSP
+618 TKNNVNKANGIRMY
-633 SGDSLGSKN
+633 
-642 SADNT
+642 
-647 NGVSES
+647 

-674 SSPIQITNTQDFKK
+674 SSPIQITNNQDFKK
-688 NPNYSANSALMNLK
+688 NSNYSANSALMNLK

-707 AASEKPVDAFRYPT
+707 AASKKPVDAFRYPT
-721 TNPDNLLRNIN
+721 VNSDNLLRNIN

-737 TFEPALLDTS
+737 AFEPALLDTS

-840 SKFLKSYLT
+840 SKFLKSYLP

-898 IKKYVTEINKS
+898 VKKYVAEINRN

-916 LELSKEFSTI
+916 LELSKEFSAI

-939 LSVFNENS
+939 LSGLNENS

-972 KLSRQRYNQPVI
+972 KLSRQRYNQPI
-984 IGDEHSLD
+984 IAGDEHSLD
-992 TVIQTLELV
+992 TIIQTLELV
-1001 NRANTVKDTCP
+1001 TQANRFKDTCP
-1012 PVVVY
+1012 PVVIY

-1082 IGAINKF
+1082 MGAINKF

-1142 GLFKTVLER
+1142 GLFRTVLER

-1174 PTILEEESIL
+1174 PIILEEESLL

-1191 SVIPSSRIQLKLKS
+1191 SVIPSSRIQLQFH
-1205 N
+1205 

>member
-1 MFLFSPKRFKG
+1 MYLFNPKRFKG
-12 SLSLSESDML
+12 SLSLTEKDMT
-22 LLQLICNF
+22 LLQLICRF
-30 GFVNEFQL
+30 GFVNDSQL
-38 DMLYSI
+38 DMLYS
-44 VKHYPTMLSHHI
+44 VVQHYPTRFFHPI
-56 LDDWC
+56 LLKWTQ
-61 RYSGLLKKVKKSKLT
+61 YSGLLQKRKKPRIITST
-76 TASSVLHTVYIPT
+76 SVIRNVYIPT
-89 KICRTFLNDNSFSL
+89 KICRSFLNENGFVL

-122 VQSLYSAMFKTTAY
+122 VQSLYSAMFKASIY

-142 LASNTGYKLL
+142 LASTTGYKLL
-152 LNPEMSVEFMESNN
+152 MNPEMSVEFMDSDN
-166 TTQKNQILLDPE
+166 TTQKNRILLDPE
-178 GFRLPDTYIQ
+178 GFRLPDTFIQ

-200 NSKPAASSSVPTYSL
+200 NSKPALSSSVPTYSL
-215 KRHFGFIRSI
+215 RKHYSFIRSI

-239 SMYSS
+239 STYMS

-261 YSLLSIG
+261 YSLLFIG

-274 INDNKTSSLSSKFKN
+274 INDNKTSSSSKYKN
-289 TVNEKAK
+289 AVNDKAK
-296 GAEGGAIES
+296 EAEGEAIES
-305 SYLDKESELK
+305 SYLDKESDFK
-315 VSGSAIN
+315 VSGSIID
-322 ESGKPRNR
+322 ESGKLRDS
-330 KKQGGLNDFLNDASE
+330 KKQGRLNGFLNDFSE
-345 LSNESENNLSG
+345 LSNGSEDKPSG
-356 RDAHVGLKGSKSAS
+356 RDAHLGEKGSKSAS
-370 KADKAKKDNQ
+370 KADKTKEDNR

-387 ELDQLLAGI
+387 ELD
-396 DTKRNV
+396 K
-402 LPPSDGKLVVKNKND
+402 
-417 EINGGILPV
+417 
-426 DDGIVTAKSNNSKS
+426 
-440 NDDILLK
+440 
-447 KETINPQNSNSNNQY
+447 
-462 INASQAELD
+462 
-471 RLLAGVDVN
+471 LLAGVDAK
-480 DNKVTPT
+480 DN
-487 GAKTM
+487 M
-492 SNLGKNSKN
+492 
-501 YSKMTPGDTNL
+501 
-512 APKLDKNNEIYN
+512 
-524 LVTPVGANLMSKL
+524 
-537 VKNSENDSKITP
+537 
-549 GDTKLAPKL
+549 
-558 DKNNEIDNLVTP
+558 
-570 IGANLMSKL
+570 
-579 STEIKGGTNVSPSG
+579 VSPSG
-593 DSLGTKN
+593 DSLGTKKSANSINGIRKSPGGDSLGSQN

-606 GVSESPSGDSLS
+606 GVSESPSGDSLG
-618 TKNNVNKTNGIRRSP
+618 TKNSVNKANGTRMYPGGDNLGSQNSANNTNGVSESP
-633 SGDSLGSKN
+633 SGDSLGTKN
-642 SADNT
+642 NVNKA
-647 NGVSES
+647 NGIRMY

-688 NPNYSANSALMNLK
+688 NPNYSANSTLMNLK

-707 AASEKPVDAFRYPT
+707 AASKKPVDAFRYPT
-721 TNPDNLLRNIN
+721 VNPDNLLRNIN

-737 TFEPALLDTS
+737 AFEPALLDTS

-840 SKFLKSYLT
+840 SKFLKSYLS
-849 DENGERVFLSQ
+849 DENGERIFLSQ

-898 IKKYVTEINKS
+898 IKKYVAEINKN

-916 LELSKEFSTI
+916 LELSKEFSAI
-926 IHDPELATQSLDK
+926 IHDPELATQPLDK
-939 LSVFNENS
+939 LSSLNENS

-992 TVIQTLELV
+992 TVIQTLELI
-1001 NRANTVKDTCP
+1001 NRASALKDTCP

-1096 YGNEYVSMLKWSTN
+1096 YGNEYITPLKWSTN

-1142 GLFKTVLER
+1142 GLFRTVLER

-1184 NHMYAPN
+1184 NHLYAPN
-1191 SVIPSSRIQLKLKS
+1191 SVIPSSRIQLQFQ
-1205 N
+1205 

>member
-1 MFLFSPKRFKG
+1 MYLFNPKRFKG
-12 SLSLSESDML
+12 SLSLTEKDMT
-22 LLQLICNF
+22 LLQLICRF
-30 GFVNEFQL
+30 GFVNDSQL
-38 DMLYSI
+38 DMLYS
-44 VKHYPTMLSHHI
+44 VVQHYPTRFFHPI
-56 LDDWC
+56 LLKWTQ
-61 RYSGLLKKVKKSKLT
+61 YSGLLQKRKKPRIITST
-76 TASSVLHTVYIPT
+76 SVIRNVYIPT
-89 KICRTFLNDNSFSL
+89 KICRSFLNENGFVL

-122 VQSLYSAMFKTTAY
+122 VQSLYSAMFKASIY

-142 LASNTGYKLL
+142 LASTTGYKLL
-152 LNPEMSVEFMESNN
+152 MNPEMSVEFMDSDN
-166 TTQKNQILLDPE
+166 TTQKNRILLDPE
-178 GFRLPDTYIQ
+178 GFRLPDTFIQ

-200 NSKPAASSSVPTYSL
+200 NSKPALSSSVPTYSL

-239 SMYSS
+239 STYMS

-250 DSNDLSILGNN
+250 GSNDLSILGNN
-261 YSLLSIG
+261 YSLLFIG
-268 NKDYLS
+268 NNDCLS
-274 INDNKTSSLSSKFKN
+274 INDNKTNSSSKYKN
-289 TVNEKAK
+289 TVNDKAK

-305 SYLDKESELK
+305 SYLAKESELK
-315 VSGSAIN
+315 VSGSIID
-322 ESGKPRNR
+322 ESGKPRDS
-330 KKQGGLNDFLNDASE
+330 KKQGRLNGFLNDFSE
-345 LSNESENNLSG
+345 LSNGSEDKPSG
-356 RDAHVGLKGSKSAS
+356 RDAHLGEKGSKSAS
-370 KADKAKKDNQ
+370 KAKKEKKDNQ

-387 ELDQLLAGI
+387 ELD
-396 DTKRNV
+396 K
-402 LPPSDGKLVVKNKND
+402 
-417 EINGGILPV
+417 
-426 DDGIVTAKSNNSKS
+426 
-440 NDDILLK
+440 
-447 KETINPQNSNSNNQY
+447 
-462 INASQAELD
+462 
-471 RLLAGVDVN
+471 LLAGVDAK
-480 DNKVTPT
+480 DN
-487 GAKTM
+487 M
-492 SNLGKNSKN
+492 
-501 YSKMTPGDTNL
+501 
-512 APKLDKNNEIYN
+512 
-524 LVTPVGANLMSKL
+524 
-537 VKNSENDSKITP
+537 
-549 GDTKLAPKL
+549 
-558 DKNNEIDNLVTP
+558 
-570 IGANLMSKL
+570 
-579 STEIKGGTNVSPSG
+579 VSPSG
-593 DSLGTKN
+593 DSLGTKK
-600 SANNTN
+600 SANGTN
-606 GVSESPSGDSLS
+606 GASGYPMGDTLG
-618 TKNNVNKTNGIRRSP
+618 TKISANSTNGIRKSP
-633 SGDSLGSKN
+633 GGD
-642 SADNT
+642 T
-647 NGVSES
+647 
-653 PSGDNLGSQNKKGFI
+653 LGSQNKKGFI

-721 TNPDNLLRNIN
+721 ANPDNLLRNIN

-737 TFEPALLDTS
+737 AFEPALLDTS

-840 SKFLKSYLT
+840 SKFLKSYLS
-849 DENGERVFLSQ
+849 DENGERIFLSQ

-898 IKKYVTEINKS
+898 IKKYVAEINKN

-916 LELSKEFSTI
+916 LELSKEFSAI
-926 IHDPELATQSLDK
+926 IHDPELATQPLDK
-939 LSVFNENS
+939 LSSLNENS

-984 IGDEHSLD
+984 AGDEHSLD
-992 TVIQTLELV
+992 TVIQTLELI
-1001 NRANTVKDTCP
+1001 NRASALKDTCP

-1048 LIQPLTGLKDNL
+1048 MIQPLTGLKDNL

-1096 YGNEYVSMLKWSTN
+1096 YGNEYITPLKWSTN

-1142 GLFKTVLER
+1142 GLFRTVLER

-1184 NHMYAPN
+1184 NHLYAPN
-1191 SVIPSSRIQLKLKS
+1191 SVIPSSRIQLKFH
-1205 N
+1205 ND

>member
-1 MFLFSPKRFKG
+1 
-12 SLSLSESDML
+12 
-22 LLQLICNF
+22 
-30 GFVNEFQL
+30 
-38 DMLYSI
+38 
-44 VKHYPTMLSHHI
+44 
-56 LDDWC
+56 
-61 RYSGLLKKVKKSKLT
+61 
-76 TASSVLHTVYIPT
+76 
-89 KICRTFLNDNSFSL
+89 
-103 GDDPL
+103 
-108 VAVNS
+108 
-113 HNEQAIEVV
+113 
-122 VQSLYSAMFKTTAY
+122 
-136 VPYSAY
+136 
-142 LASNTGYKLL
+142 
-152 LNPEMSVEFMESNN
+152 ME
-166 TTQKNQILLDPE
+166 
-178 GFRLPDTYIQ
+178 
-188 KNQIW
+188 
-193 NPEVAPR
+193 
-200 NSKPAASSSVPTYSL
+200 
-215 KRHFGFIRSI
+215 
-225 STAPIDKQLSLITT
+225 
-239 SMYSS
+239 
-244 LLDGGI
+244 GGI

-261 YSLLSIG
+261 YSLLFIG

-274 INDNKTSSLSSKFKN
+274 INDNKTSSSSKYKN
-289 TVNEKAK
+289 AVNDKAK
-296 GAEGGAIES
+296 EAEGEAIES
-305 SYLDKESELK
+305 SYLDKESDFK
-315 VSGSAIN
+315 VSGSIID
-322 ESGKPRNR
+322 ESGKPRDS
-330 KKQGGLNDFLNDASE
+330 KKQGRLNVFLNDFSE
-345 LSNESENNLSG
+345 LSNGSEDKPSG
-356 RDAHVGLKGSKSAS
+356 RDAHLGEKGSKSAS
-370 KADKAKKDNQ
+370 KAKKEKKDNQ

-387 ELDQLLAGI
+387 ELD
-396 DTKRNV
+396 K
-402 LPPSDGKLVVKNKND
+402 
-417 EINGGILPV
+417 
-426 DDGIVTAKSNNSKS
+426 
-440 NDDILLK
+440 
-447 KETINPQNSNSNNQY
+447 
-462 INASQAELD
+462 
-471 RLLAGVDVN
+471 LLAGVDAK
-480 DNKVTPT
+480 DN
-487 GAKTM
+487 M
-492 SNLGKNSKN
+492 
-501 YSKMTPGDTNL
+501 
-512 APKLDKNNEIYN
+512 
-524 LVTPVGANLMSKL
+524 
-537 VKNSENDSKITP
+537 
-549 GDTKLAPKL
+549 
-558 DKNNEIDNLVTP
+558 
-570 IGANLMSKL
+570 
-579 STEIKGGTNVSPSG
+579 VSPSG
-593 DSLGTKN
+593 DSLGTKK
-600 SANNTN
+600 SANGTN
-606 GVSESPSGDSLS
+606 GASGYPMGDTLG
-618 TKNNVNKTNGIRRSP
+618 TKISANSTNGIRKSP
-633 SGDSLGSKN
+633 GGD
-642 SADNT
+642 T
-647 NGVSES
+647 
-653 PSGDNLGSQNKKGFI
+653 LGSQNKKGFI

-721 TNPDNLLRNIN
+721 ANPDNLLRNIN

-737 TFEPALLDTS
+737 AFEPALLDTS

-840 SKFLKSYLT
+840 SKFLKSYLS
-849 DENGERVFLSQ
+849 DENGERIFLSQ

-898 IKKYVTEINKS
+898 IKKYVAEINKN

-916 LELSKEFSTI
+916 LELSKEFSAI
-926 IHDPELATQSLDK
+926 IHDPELATQPLDK
-939 LSVFNENS
+939 LSSLNENS

-992 TVIQTLELV
+992 TVIQTLELI
-1001 NRANTVKDTCP
+1001 NRASALKDTCP

-1048 LIQPLTGLKDNL
+1048 MIQPLTGLKDNL

-1082 IGAINKF
+1082 TGAINKF
-1089 ALKKHPD
+1089 ALKKNPD
-1096 YGNEYVSMLKWSTN
+1096 YGNEYITPLKWSTN

-1116 DELHQL
+1116 DELHKL
-1122 ALKMEKKEF
+1122 ALKMGKKEF

-1142 GLFKTVLER
+1142 GLFRTVLER

-1184 NHMYAPN
+1184 NHLYAPN
-1191 SVIPSSRIQLKLKS
+1191 SVIPSSRIQLKFH
-1205 N
+1205 ND

>member
-1 MFLFSPKRFKG
+1 
-12 SLSLSESDML
+12 
-22 LLQLICNF
+22 
-30 GFVNEFQL
+30 
-38 DMLYSI
+38 MLYS
-44 VKHYPTMLSHHI
+44 VVQHYPTRFFHPI
-56 LDDWC
+56 LLKWTQ
-61 RYSGLLKKVKKSKLT
+61 YSGLLQKRKKPRTITST
-76 TASSVLHTVYIPT
+76 SVIRNVYIPT
-89 KICRTFLNDNSFSL
+89 KICRIFLNDNGFVL

-122 VQSLYSAMFKTTAY
+122 VQSLYSAMFKASAY
-136 VPYSAY
+136 VPYSTY
-142 LASNTGYKLL
+142 LASTTGYKLL
-152 LNPEMSVEFMESNN
+152 MNPEMSVEFMDSDN
-166 TTQKNQILLDPE
+166 TTQKNRILLDPE
-178 GFRLPDTYIQ
+178 GFRLPDTFIQ

-239 SMYSS
+239 STYMS

-261 YSLLSIG
+261 YPLLSIG

-315 VSGSAIN
+315 VSGSAIK
-322 ESGKPRNR
+322 ESGKLRDR
-330 KKQGGLNDFLNDASE
+330 KKQSELNGFLNDSSE
-345 LSNESENNLSG
+345 LSNGLKDSSSG
-356 RDAHVGLKGSKSAS
+356 RDAHVGRKSSKSVS
-370 KADKAKKDNQ
+370 RADKSPKDNQ

-387 ELDQLLAGI
+387 ELD
-396 DTKRNV
+396 K
-402 LPPSDGKLVVKNKND
+402 
-417 EINGGILPV
+417 
-426 DDGIVTAKSNNSKS
+426 
-440 NDDILLK
+440 
-447 KETINPQNSNSNNQY
+447 
-462 INASQAELD
+462 
-471 RLLAGVDVN
+471 LLAGVDTN
-480 DNKVTPT
+480 ENTVTPT
-487 GAKTM
+487 GA
-492 SNLGKNSKN
+492 NLTSKMDVSKGNNSKV
-501 YSKMTPGDTNL
+501 TPDDTRL
-512 APKLDKNNEIYN
+512 APKLDKDNEIDSRM
-524 LVTPVGANLMSKL
+524 TPTGAKMMPKSD
-537 VKNSENDSKITP
+537 KNNGSGYKVAPD
-549 GDTKLAPKL
+549 GTKLAPKL
-558 DKNNEIDNLVTP
+558 DKDNEIDSRMTP
-570 IGANLMSKL
+570 TGAKMVSK
-579 STEIKGGTNVSPSG
+579 
-593 DSLGTKN
+593 
-600 SANNTN
+600 
-606 GVSESPSGDSLS
+606 
-618 TKNNVNKTNGIRRSP
+618 
-633 SGDSLGSKN
+633 
-642 SADNT
+642 
-647 NGVSES
+647 
-653 PSGDNLGSQNKKGFI
+653 NKKGFI

-674 SSPIQITNTQDFKK
+674 SSPIQITNTKDFKK
-688 NPNYSANSALMNLK
+688 NSNYSANSALMNLK

-707 AASEKPVDAFRYPT
+707 AASKKPVDAFRYPT
-721 TNPDNLLRNIN
+721 ANPDNLLRNIN

-737 TFEPALLDTS
+737 AFEPALLDTS

-840 SKFLKSYLT
+840 SKFLKSYLS
-849 DENGERVFLSQ
+849 DENGERIFLSQ

-898 IKKYVTEINKS
+898 IKKYVTEINKN

-926 IHDPELATQSLDK
+926 IHDPELATQPLDK
-939 LSVFNENS
+939 LSSLNENS

-972 KLSRQRYNQPVI
+972 KLSRQRYNQPI
-984 IGDEHSLD
+984 IAGDEHSLD
-992 TVIQTLELV
+992 TIIQTLELV
-1001 NRANTVKDTCP
+1001 TQANRFKDTCP
-1012 PVVVY
+1012 PVVIY

-1082 IGAINKF
+1082 MGAINKF

-1142 GLFKTVLER
+1142 GLFRTVLER

-1191 SVIPSSRIQLKLKS
+1191 SVIPSSRIQLQFH
-1205 N
+1205 NDN

>member
-1 MFLFSPKRFKG
+1 MYLFNPKRFKG
-12 SLSLSESDML
+12 SLSLSEKDMT
-22 LLQLICNF
+22 LLQLICRF
-30 GFVNEFQL
+30 GFVNDSQL
-38 DMLYSI
+38 DMLYS
-44 VKHYPTMLSHHI
+44 VVQHYPTRFFHPI
-56 LDDWC
+56 LLKWTQ
-61 RYSGLLKKVKKSKLT
+61 YSGLLQKRKKPRTITST
-76 TASSVLHTVYIPT
+76 SVIRNVYIPT
-89 KICRTFLNDNSFSL
+89 KICRTFLNDNGFVL

-122 VQSLYSAMFKTTAY
+122 VQSLYSAMFKASAY
-136 VPYSAY
+136 VPYSTY
-142 LASNTGYKLL
+142 LASTTGYKLL
-152 LNPEMSVEFMESNN
+152 MNPEMSVEFMDSDN
-166 TTQKNQILLDPE
+166 TTQKNRIILDPE
-178 GFRLPDTYIQ
+178 GFRLPDTFIQ

-193 NPEVAPR
+193 NPEVALR
-200 NSKPAASSSVPTYSL
+200 NSKPAVSSSVPTYSL

-239 SMYSS
+239 STYMS

-261 YSLLSIG
+261 YPLLSIG

-315 VSGSAIN
+315 VSGSAIK
-322 ESGKPRNR
+322 ESGKPRDR
-330 KKQGGLNDFLNDASE
+330 KKQSELNGFLNDSSE
-345 LSNESENNLSG
+345 LSNGLKDSSSG
-356 RDAHVGLKGSKSAS
+356 RDAHVGRKGSKSVS
-370 KADKAKKDNQ
+370 RADKSPKDNQ

-387 ELDQLLAGI
+387 ELD
-396 DTKRNV
+396 K
-402 LPPSDGKLVVKNKND
+402 
-417 EINGGILPV
+417 
-426 DDGIVTAKSNNSKS
+426 
-440 NDDILLK
+440 
-447 KETINPQNSNSNNQY
+447 
-462 INASQAELD
+462 
-471 RLLAGVDVN
+471 LLAGVDTN
-480 DNKVTPT
+480 ENTVTPT
-487 GAKTM
+487 GAKM
-492 SNLGKNSKN
+492 VSK
-501 YSKMTPGDTNL
+501 
-512 APKLDKNNEIYN
+512 
-524 LVTPVGANLMSKL
+524 
-537 VKNSENDSKITP
+537 
-549 GDTKLAPKL
+549 
-558 DKNNEIDNLVTP
+558 
-570 IGANLMSKL
+570 
-579 STEIKGGTNVSPSG
+579 
-593 DSLGTKN
+593 
-600 SANNTN
+600 
-606 GVSESPSGDSLS
+606 
-618 TKNNVNKTNGIRRSP
+618 
-633 SGDSLGSKN
+633 
-642 SADNT
+642 
-647 NGVSES
+647 
-653 PSGDNLGSQNKKGFI
+653 NKKGFI

-674 SSPIQITNTQDFKK
+674 SSPIQITNTKDFKK
-688 NPNYSANSALMNLK
+688 NSNYSANSALMNLK

-707 AASEKPVDAFRYPT
+707 AASKKPVDAFRYPT
-721 TNPDNLLRNIN
+721 ANPDNLLRNIN

-737 TFEPALLDTS
+737 AFEPALLDTS

-840 SKFLKSYLT
+840 SKFLKSYLS
-849 DENGERVFLSQ
+849 DENGERIFLSQ

-898 IKKYVTEINKS
+898 IKKYVTEINKN

-926 IHDPELATQSLDK
+926 IHDPELATQPLDK
-939 LSVFNENS
+939 LSGLNENS

-1001 NRANTVKDTCP
+1001 NRANAVKDTCP

-1142 GLFKTVLER
+1142 GLFRTVLER

-1160 LIEKLPYIDLDQEQ
+1160 LIEKLPYIDLDREQ
-1174 PTILEEESIL
+1174 PIILEEESLL

-1191 SVIPSSRIQLKLKS
+1191 SVIPSSRIQLQFH
-1205 N
+1205 NDN

>member
-1 MFLFSPKRFKG
+1 M
-12 SLSLSESDML
+12 
-22 LLQLICNF
+22 
-30 GFVNEFQL
+30 
-38 DMLYSI
+38 
-44 VKHYPTMLSHHI
+44 
-56 LDDWC
+56 
-61 RYSGLLKKVKKSKLT
+61 
-76 TASSVLHTVYIPT
+76 
-89 KICRTFLNDNSFSL
+89 
-103 GDDPL
+103 
-108 VAVNS
+108 
-113 HNEQAIEVV
+113 
-122 VQSLYSAMFKTTAY
+122 
-136 VPYSAY
+136 
-142 LASNTGYKLL
+142 
-152 LNPEMSVEFMESNN
+152 
-166 TTQKNQILLDPE
+166 
-178 GFRLPDTYIQ
+178 
-188 KNQIW
+188 
-193 NPEVAPR
+193 
-200 NSKPAASSSVPTYSL
+200 
-215 KRHFGFIRSI
+215 
-225 STAPIDKQLSLITT
+225 
-239 SMYSS
+239 S

-250 DSNDLSILGNN
+250 GSNDLSILGNN
-261 YSLLSIG
+261 YSLLFIG
-268 NKDYLS
+268 NNDCLS
-274 INDNKTSSLSSKFKN
+274 INDNKTNSSSKYKN
-289 TVNEKAK
+289 TVNDKAK

-305 SYLDKESELK
+305 SYLAKESELK
-315 VSGSAIN
+315 VSGSIID
-322 ESGKPRNR
+322 ESGKPRDS
-330 KKQGGLNDFLNDASE
+330 KKQGRLNGFLNDFSE
-345 LSNESENNLSG
+345 LSNGSEDKPSG
-356 RDAHVGLKGSKSAS
+356 RDAHLGEKGSKSAS
-370 KADKAKKDNQ
+370 KAKKEKKDNQ

-387 ELDQLLAGI
+387 ELD
-396 DTKRNV
+396 K
-402 LPPSDGKLVVKNKND
+402 
-417 EINGGILPV
+417 
-426 DDGIVTAKSNNSKS
+426 
-440 NDDILLK
+440 
-447 KETINPQNSNSNNQY
+447 
-462 INASQAELD
+462 
-471 RLLAGVDVN
+471 LLAGVDAK
-480 DNKVTPT
+480 DN
-487 GAKTM
+487 M
-492 SNLGKNSKN
+492 
-501 YSKMTPGDTNL
+501 
-512 APKLDKNNEIYN
+512 
-524 LVTPVGANLMSKL
+524 
-537 VKNSENDSKITP
+537 
-549 GDTKLAPKL
+549 
-558 DKNNEIDNLVTP
+558 
-570 IGANLMSKL
+570 
-579 STEIKGGTNVSPSG
+579 VSPSG
-593 DSLGTKN
+593 DSLGTKK
-600 SANNTN
+600 SANGTN
-606 GVSESPSGDSLS
+606 GASGYPMGDTLG
-618 TKNNVNKTNGIRRSP
+618 TKISANSTNGIRKSP
-633 SGDSLGSKN
+633 GGD
-642 SADNT
+642 T
-647 NGVSES
+647 
-653 PSGDNLGSQNKKGFI
+653 LGSQNKKGFI

-721 TNPDNLLRNIN
+721 ANPDNLLRNIN

-737 TFEPALLDTS
+737 AFEPALLDTS

-840 SKFLKSYLT
+840 SKFLKSYLS
-849 DENGERVFLSQ
+849 DENGERIFLSQ

-898 IKKYVTEINKS
+898 IKKYVAEINKNS
-909 SSQWNAS
+909 TQWNAN
-916 LELSKEFSTI
+916 LELSKEFSMI
-926 IHDPELATQSLDK
+926 IHDPELATQPLDK
-939 LSVFNENS
+939 LSSFNENS

-992 TVIQTLELV
+992 TVIQTLELI
-1001 NRANTVKDTCP
+1001 NRASALKDTCP

-1048 LIQPLTGLKDNL
+1048 MIQPLTGLKDNL

-1096 YGNEYVSMLKWSTN
+1096 YGNEYITPLKWSTN

-1142 GLFKTVLER
+1142 GLFRTVLER

-1184 NHMYAPN
+1184 NHLYAPN
-1191 SVIPSSRIQLKLKS
+1191 SVIPSSRIQLKFH
-1205 N
+1205 ND

>member
-1 MFLFSPKRFKG
+1 MYLFNPKRFKG
-12 SLSLSESDML
+12 SLSLTEKDMT
-22 LLQLICNF
+22 LLQLICRF
-30 GFVNEFQL
+30 GFVNDSQL
-38 DMLYSI
+38 DMLYS
-44 VKHYPTMLSHHI
+44 VVQHYPTRFFHPI
-56 LDDWC
+56 LLKWTQ
-61 RYSGLLKKVKKSKLT
+61 YSGLLQKRKKPRIITST
-76 TASSVLHTVYIPT
+76 SVIRNVYIPT
-89 KICRTFLNDNSFSL
+89 KICRSFLNENGFVL

-122 VQSLYSAMFKTTAY
+122 VQSLYSAMFKASIY

-142 LASNTGYKLL
+142 LASTTGYKLL
-152 LNPEMSVEFMESNN
+152 MNPEMSVEFMDSDN
-166 TTQKNQILLDPE
+166 TTQKNRILLDPE
-178 GFRLPDTYIQ
+178 GFRLPDTFIQ

-239 SMYSS
+239 STYMS

-250 DSNDLSILGNN
+250 GSNDLSILGNN
-261 YSLLSIG
+261 YSLLFIG
-268 NKDYLS
+268 NNDCLS
-274 INDNKTSSLSSKFKN
+274 INDNKTNSSSKYKN
-289 TVNEKAK
+289 TVNDKAK

-305 SYLDKESELK
+305 SYLAKESELK
-315 VSGSAIN
+315 VSGSIID
-322 ESGKPRNR
+322 ESGKPRDS
-330 KKQGGLNDFLNDASE
+330 KKQGRLNGFLNDFSE
-345 LSNESENNLSG
+345 LSNGSEDKPSG
-356 RDAHVGLKGSKSAS
+356 RDAHLGEKGSKSAS
-370 KADKAKKDNQ
+370 KAKKEKKDNQ

-387 ELDQLLAGI
+387 ELD
-396 DTKRNV
+396 K
-402 LPPSDGKLVVKNKND
+402 
-417 EINGGILPV
+417 
-426 DDGIVTAKSNNSKS
+426 
-440 NDDILLK
+440 
-447 KETINPQNSNSNNQY
+447 
-462 INASQAELD
+462 
-471 RLLAGVDVN
+471 LLAGVDAK
-480 DNKVTPT
+480 DN
-487 GAKTM
+487 M
-492 SNLGKNSKN
+492 
-501 YSKMTPGDTNL
+501 
-512 APKLDKNNEIYN
+512 
-524 LVTPVGANLMSKL
+524 
-537 VKNSENDSKITP
+537 
-549 GDTKLAPKL
+549 
-558 DKNNEIDNLVTP
+558 
-570 IGANLMSKL
+570 
-579 STEIKGGTNVSPSG
+579 VSPSG
-593 DSLGTKN
+593 DSLGTKK
-600 SANNTN
+600 SANGTN
-606 GVSESPSGDSLS
+606 GASGYPMGDTLG
-618 TKNNVNKTNGIRRSP
+618 TKISANSTNGIRKSP
-633 SGDSLGSKN
+633 GGD
-642 SADNT
+642 T
-647 NGVSES
+647 
-653 PSGDNLGSQNKKGFI
+653 LGSQNKKGFI

-721 TNPDNLLRNIN
+721 ANPDNLLRNIN

-737 TFEPALLDTS
+737 AFEPALLDTS

-840 SKFLKSYLT
+840 SKFLKSYLS
-849 DENGERVFLSQ
+849 DENGERIFLSQ

-898 IKKYVTEINKS
+898 IKKYVAEINKN

-916 LELSKEFSTI
+916 LELSKEFSAI
-926 IHDPELATQSLDK
+926 IHDPELATQPLDK
-939 LSVFNENS
+939 LSSLNENS

-984 IGDEHSLD
+984 AGDEHSLD
-992 TVIQTLELV
+992 TVIQTLELI
-1001 NRANTVKDTCP
+1001 NRASALKDTCP

-1048 LIQPLTGLKDNL
+1048 MIQPLTGLKDNL

-1096 YGNEYVSMLKWSTN
+1096 YGNEYITPLKWSTN

-1142 GLFKTVLER
+1142 GLFRTVLER

-1184 NHMYAPN
+1184 NHLYAPN
-1191 SVIPSSRIQLKLKS
+1191 SVIPSSRIQLKFH
-1205 N
+1205 ND

>member
-1 MFLFSPKRFKG
+1 MYLFNPKRFKG
-12 SLSLSESDML
+12 SLSLSEKDMT
-22 LLQLICNF
+22 LLQLICRF
-30 GFVNEFQL
+30 GFVNDSQL
-38 DMLYSI
+38 DMLYS
-44 VKHYPTMLSHHI
+44 VVQHYPTRFFHPI
-56 LDDWC
+56 LLKWTQ
-61 RYSGLLKKVKKSKLT
+61 YSGLLQKRKKPRTITST
-76 TASSVLHTVYIPT
+76 SVIRNVYIPT
-89 KICRTFLNDNSFSL
+89 KICRTFLNDNGFVL

-122 VQSLYSAMFKTTAY
+122 VQSLYSAMFKASAY
-136 VPYSAY
+136 VPYSTY
-142 LASNTGYKLL
+142 LASTTGYKLL
-152 LNPEMSVEFMESNN
+152 MNPEMSVEFMDSDN
-166 TTQKNQILLDPE
+166 TTQKNRIILDPE
-178 GFRLPDTYIQ
+178 GFRLPDTFIQ

-193 NPEVAPR
+193 NPEVALR
-200 NSKPAASSSVPTYSL
+200 NSKPAVSSSVPTYSL

-239 SMYSS
+239 STYMS

-261 YSLLSIG
+261 YPLLSIG

-315 VSGSAIN
+315 VSGSAIK
-322 ESGKPRNR
+322 ESGKPRDR
-330 KKQGGLNDFLNDASE
+330 KKQSELNGFLNDSSE
-345 LSNESENNLSG
+345 LSNGLKDSSSG
-356 RDAHVGLKGSKSAS
+356 RDAHVGRKSSKSVS
-370 KADKAKKDNQ
+370 RADKSPKDNQ

-387 ELDQLLAGI
+387 ELD
-396 DTKRNV
+396 K
-402 LPPSDGKLVVKNKND
+402 
-417 EINGGILPV
+417 
-426 DDGIVTAKSNNSKS
+426 
-440 NDDILLK
+440 
-447 KETINPQNSNSNNQY
+447 
-462 INASQAELD
+462 
-471 RLLAGVDVN
+471 LLAGVDTN
-480 DNKVTPT
+480 ENTVTPT
-487 GAKTM
+487 GA
-492 SNLGKNSKN
+492 NLTSKMDVSKGNNSKV
-501 YSKMTPGDTNL
+501 TPDDTRL
-512 APKLDKNNEIYN
+512 APKLDK
-524 LVTPVGANLMSKL
+524 
-537 VKNSENDSKITP
+537 D
-549 GDTKLAPKL
+549 
-558 DKNNEIDNLVTP
+558 NEIDSRMTP
-570 IGANLMSKL
+570 TGAKMVSK
-579 STEIKGGTNVSPSG
+579 
-593 DSLGTKN
+593 
-600 SANNTN
+600 
-606 GVSESPSGDSLS
+606 
-618 TKNNVNKTNGIRRSP
+618 
-633 SGDSLGSKN
+633 
-642 SADNT
+642 
-647 NGVSES
+647 
-653 PSGDNLGSQNKKGFI
+653 NKKGFI

-674 SSPIQITNTQDFKK
+674 SSPIQITNTKDFKK
-688 NPNYSANSALMNLK
+688 NSNYSANSALMNLK

-707 AASEKPVDAFRYPT
+707 AASKKPVDAFRYPT
-721 TNPDNLLRNIN
+721 ANPDNLLRNIN

-737 TFEPALLDTS
+737 AFEPALLDTS

-840 SKFLKSYLT
+840 SKFLKSYLS
-849 DENGERVFLSQ
+849 DENGERIFLSQ

-898 IKKYVTEINKS
+898 IKKYVTEINKN

-926 IHDPELATQSLDK
+926 IHDPELATQPLDK
-939 LSVFNENS
+939 LSSLNENS

-972 KLSRQRYNQPVI
+972 KLSRQRYNQPI
-984 IGDEHSLD
+984 IAGDEHSLD
-992 TVIQTLELV
+992 TIIQTLELV
-1001 NRANTVKDTCP
+1001 TQANRFKDTCP
-1012 PVVVY
+1012 PVVIY

-1082 IGAINKF
+1082 MGAINKF

-1142 GLFKTVLER
+1142 GLFRTVLER

-1191 SVIPSSRIQLKLKS
+1191 SVIPSSRIQLQFH
-1205 N
+1205 NDN

>member
-1 MFLFSPKRFKG
+1 MYLFNPKRFKG
-12 SLSLSESDML
+12 SLSLTEKDMT
-22 LLQLICNF
+22 LLQLICRF
-30 GFVNEFQL
+30 GFVNDSQL
-38 DMLYSI
+38 DMLYS
-44 VKHYPTMLSHHI
+44 VVQHYPTRFFHPI
-56 LDDWC
+56 LLKWTQ
-61 RYSGLLKKVKKSKLT
+61 YSGLLQKRKKPRIITST
-76 TASSVLHTVYIPT
+76 SVIRNVYIPT
-89 KICRTFLNDNSFSL
+89 KICRSFLNENGFVL

-122 VQSLYSAMFKTTAY
+122 VQSLYSAMFKASIY

-142 LASNTGYKLL
+142 LASTTGYKLL
-152 LNPEMSVEFMESNN
+152 MNPEMSVEFMDSDN
-166 TTQKNQILLDPE
+166 TTQKNRILLDPE
-178 GFRLPDTYIQ
+178 GFRLPDTFIQ

-200 NSKPAASSSVPTYSL
+200 NSKPALSSSVPTYSL
-215 KRHFGFIRSI
+215 RKHYSFIRSI

-239 SMYSS
+239 STYMS

-261 YSLLSIG
+261 YSLLFIG

-274 INDNKTSSLSSKFKN
+274 INDNKTSSSSKYKN
-289 TVNEKAK
+289 AVNDKAK
-296 GAEGGAIES
+296 EAEGEAIES
-305 SYLDKESELK
+305 SYLDKESDFK
-315 VSGSAIN
+315 VSGSIID
-322 ESGKPRNR
+322 ESGKPRDS
-330 KKQGGLNDFLNDASE
+330 KKQGRLNGFLNDFSELSE
-345 LSNESENNLSG
+345 LSNGSEDNPSG
-356 RDAHVGLKGSKSAS
+356 RDAHLGEKGSKSAS
-370 KADKAKKDNQ
+370 KADKTKEDNR

-387 ELDQLLAGI
+387 ELD
-396 DTKRNV
+396 K
-402 LPPSDGKLVVKNKND
+402 
-417 EINGGILPV
+417 
-426 DDGIVTAKSNNSKS
+426 
-440 NDDILLK
+440 
-447 KETINPQNSNSNNQY
+447 
-462 INASQAELD
+462 
-471 RLLAGVDVN
+471 LLAGVDAK
-480 DNKVTPT
+480 DN
-487 GAKTM
+487 M
-492 SNLGKNSKN
+492 
-501 YSKMTPGDTNL
+501 
-512 APKLDKNNEIYN
+512 
-524 LVTPVGANLMSKL
+524 
-537 VKNSENDSKITP
+537 
-549 GDTKLAPKL
+549 
-558 DKNNEIDNLVTP
+558 
-570 IGANLMSKL
+570 
-579 STEIKGGTNVSPSG
+579 VSPSG
-593 DSLGTKN
+593 DTLRTKN
-600 SANNTN
+600 NVNNTN
-606 GVSESPSGDSLS
+606 GVRKSPGGDTLGAKISANSANGVGGSLSGDILG
-618 TKNNVNKTNGIRRSP
+618 TKNNVNNANGIRKSP
-633 SGDSLGSKN
+633 GGDTLG
-642 SADNT
+642 T
-647 NGVSES
+647 
-653 PSGDNLGSQNKKGFI
+653 QNKTGFL

-674 SSPIQITNTQDFKK
+674 SSPIQITDTQNFKK
-688 NPNYSANSALMNLK
+688 NPNYSANSSLMNLK

-721 TNPDNLLRNIN
+721 ANPDNLLRNIN

-737 TFEPALLDTS
+737 AFEPALLDTS

-840 SKFLKSYLT
+840 SKFLKSYLS
-849 DENGERVFLSQ
+849 DENGERIFLSQ

-898 IKKYVTEINKS
+898 IKKYVAEINKNS
-909 SSQWNAS
+909 TQWNAN
-916 LELSKEFSTI
+916 LELSKEFSMI
-926 IHDPELATQSLDK
+926 IHDPELATQPLDK
-939 LSVFNENS
+939 LSSFNENS

-992 TVIQTLELV
+992 TVIQTLELI
-1001 NRANTVKDTCP
+1001 NRASALKDTCP

-1048 LIQPLTGLKDNL
+1048 MIQPLTGLKDNL

-1096 YGNEYVSMLKWSTN
+1096 YGNEYITPLKWSTN

-1142 GLFKTVLER
+1142 GLFRTVLER

-1184 NHMYAPN
+1184 NHLYAPN
-1191 SVIPSSRIQLKLKS
+1191 SVIPSSRIQLKFH
-1205 N
+1205 ND

>member
-1 MFLFSPKRFKG
+1 M
-12 SLSLSESDML
+12 
-22 LLQLICNF
+22 
-30 GFVNEFQL
+30 
-38 DMLYSI
+38 
-44 VKHYPTMLSHHI
+44 
-56 LDDWC
+56 
-61 RYSGLLKKVKKSKLT
+61 
-76 TASSVLHTVYIPT
+76 
-89 KICRTFLNDNSFSL
+89 
-103 GDDPL
+103 
-108 VAVNS
+108 
-113 HNEQAIEVV
+113 
-122 VQSLYSAMFKTTAY
+122 
-136 VPYSAY
+136 
-142 LASNTGYKLL
+142 
-152 LNPEMSVEFMESNN
+152 
-166 TTQKNQILLDPE
+166 
-178 GFRLPDTYIQ
+178 
-188 KNQIW
+188 
-193 NPEVAPR
+193 
-200 NSKPAASSSVPTYSL
+200 
-215 KRHFGFIRSI
+215 
-225 STAPIDKQLSLITT
+225 
-239 SMYSS
+239 
-244 LLDGGI
+244 
-250 DSNDLSILGNN
+250 
-261 YSLLSIG
+261 
-268 NKDYLS
+268 
-274 INDNKTSSLSSKFKN
+274 
-289 TVNEKAK
+289 
-296 GAEGGAIES
+296 
-305 SYLDKESELK
+305 
-315 VSGSAIN
+315 
-322 ESGKPRNR
+322 
-330 KKQGGLNDFLNDASE
+330 
-345 LSNESENNLSG
+345 
-356 RDAHVGLKGSKSAS
+356 
-370 KADKAKKDNQ
+370 
-380 FINDSQA
+380 
-387 ELDQLLAGI
+387 
-396 DTKRNV
+396 
-402 LPPSDGKLVVKNKND
+402 
-417 EINGGILPV
+417 
-426 DDGIVTAKSNNSKS
+426 
-440 NDDILLK
+440 
-447 KETINPQNSNSNNQY
+447 
-462 INASQAELD
+462 
-471 RLLAGVDVN
+471 
-480 DNKVTPT
+480 
-487 GAKTM
+487 
-492 SNLGKNSKN
+492 
-501 YSKMTPGDTNL
+501 
-512 APKLDKNNEIYN
+512 
-524 LVTPVGANLMSKL
+524 
-537 VKNSENDSKITP
+537 
-549 GDTKLAPKL
+549 
-558 DKNNEIDNLVTP
+558 
-570 IGANLMSKL
+570 
-579 STEIKGGTNVSPSG
+579 VSPSG
-593 DSLGTKN
+593 DSLGTKKSANSINGIRKSPGGDSLGSQN

-606 GVSESPSGDSLS
+606 GVSESPSGDSLG
-618 TKNNVNKTNGIRRSP
+618 TKNSVNKANGTRMYPGGDNLGSQNSANNTNGVSESP
-633 SGDSLGSKN
+633 SGDSLGTKN
-642 SADNT
+642 NVNKA
-647 NGVSES
+647 NGIRMY

-688 NPNYSANSALMNLK
+688 NPNYSANSTLMNLK

-707 AASEKPVDAFRYPT
+707 AASKKPVDAFRYPT
-721 TNPDNLLRNIN
+721 VNPDNLLRNIN

-737 TFEPALLDTS
+737 AFEPALLDTS

-840 SKFLKSYLT
+840 SKFLKSYLS
-849 DENGERVFLSQ
+849 DENGERIFLSQ

-898 IKKYVTEINKS
+898 IKKYVAEINKN

-916 LELSKEFSTI
+916 LELSKEFSAI
-926 IHDPELATQSLDK
+926 IHDPELATQPLDK
-939 LSVFNENS
+939 LSSLNENS

-992 TVIQTLELV
+992 TVIQTLELI
-1001 NRANTVKDTCP
+1001 NRASALKDTCP

-1096 YGNEYVSMLKWSTN
+1096 YGNEYITPLKWSTN

-1142 GLFKTVLER
+1142 GLFRTVLER

-1184 NHMYAPN
+1184 NHLYAPN
-1191 SVIPSSRIQLKLKS
+1191 SVIPSSRIQLQFQ
-1205 N
+1205 

>member
-1 MFLFSPKRFKG
+1 
-12 SLSLSESDML
+12 
-22 LLQLICNF
+22 
-30 GFVNEFQL
+30 
-38 DMLYSI
+38 
-44 VKHYPTMLSHHI
+44 
-56 LDDWC
+56 
-61 RYSGLLKKVKKSKLT
+61 
-76 TASSVLHTVYIPT
+76 
-89 KICRTFLNDNSFSL
+89 
-103 GDDPL
+103 
-108 VAVNS
+108 
-113 HNEQAIEVV
+113 
-122 VQSLYSAMFKTTAY
+122 MFKASTC
-136 VPYSAY
+136 VSYSVY

-152 LNPEMSVEFMESNN
+152 MNPEMSVEFMDSDN
-166 TTQKNQILLDPE
+166 TTQKNRILLDPE
-178 GFRLPDTYIQ
+178 GFRLPDTFIQ

-200 NSKPAASSSVPTYSL
+200 NSKPALSSSVPTYSL

-239 SMYSS
+239 STYMS

-261 YSLLSIG
+261 YSLLFIG
-268 NKDYLS
+268 NNDCLS
-274 INDNKTSSLSSKFKN
+274 INDNKTNSSSKYKN
-289 TVNEKAK
+289 TVNDKAK

-305 SYLDKESELK
+305 SYLAKESELK
-315 VSGSAIN
+315 VSGSIID
-322 ESGKPRNR
+322 ESGKPRDS
-330 KKQGGLNDFLNDASE
+330 KKQGRLNGFLNDFSE
-345 LSNESENNLSG
+345 LSNGSEDKPSG
-356 RDAHVGLKGSKSAS
+356 RDAHLGEKGSKSAS
-370 KADKAKKDNQ
+370 KAKKEKKDNQ

-387 ELDQLLAGI
+387 ELD
-396 DTKRNV
+396 K
-402 LPPSDGKLVVKNKND
+402 
-417 EINGGILPV
+417 
-426 DDGIVTAKSNNSKS
+426 
-440 NDDILLK
+440 
-447 KETINPQNSNSNNQY
+447 
-462 INASQAELD
+462 
-471 RLLAGVDVN
+471 LLAGVDAK
-480 DNKVTPT
+480 DN
-487 GAKTM
+487 M
-492 SNLGKNSKN
+492 
-501 YSKMTPGDTNL
+501 
-512 APKLDKNNEIYN
+512 
-524 LVTPVGANLMSKL
+524 
-537 VKNSENDSKITP
+537 
-549 GDTKLAPKL
+549 
-558 DKNNEIDNLVTP
+558 
-570 IGANLMSKL
+570 
-579 STEIKGGTNVSPSG
+579 VSPSG
-593 DSLGTKN
+593 DSLGTKK
-600 SANNTN
+600 SANGTN
-606 GVSESPSGDSLS
+606 GASGYPMGDTLG
-618 TKNNVNKTNGIRRSP
+618 TKISANSINGIRKSP
-633 SGDSLGSKN
+633 GGD
-642 SADNT
+642 T
-647 NGVSES
+647 
-653 PSGDNLGSQNKKGFI
+653 LGSQNKKGFI

-721 TNPDNLLRNIN
+721 ANPDNLLRNIN

-737 TFEPALLDTS
+737 AFEPALLDTS

-840 SKFLKSYLT
+840 SKFLKSYLS
-849 DENGERVFLSQ
+849 DENGERIFLSQ

-898 IKKYVTEINKS
+898 IKKYVAEINKNS
-909 SSQWNAS
+909 TQWNAN
-916 LELSKEFSTI
+916 LELSKEFSMI
-926 IHDPELATQSLDK
+926 IHDPELATQPLDK
-939 LSVFNENS
+939 LSSFNENS

-992 TVIQTLELV
+992 TVIQTLELI
-1001 NRANTVKDTCP
+1001 NRASALKDTCP

-1048 LIQPLTGLKDNL
+1048 MIQPLTGLKDNL

-1096 YGNEYVSMLKWSTN
+1096 YGNEYITPLKWSTN

-1142 GLFKTVLER
+1142 GLFRTVLER

-1184 NHMYAPN
+1184 NHLYAPN
-1191 SVIPSSRIQLKLKS
+1191 SVIPSSRIQLKFH
-1205 N
+1205 ND

>member
-1 MFLFSPKRFKG
+1 MYLFNPKRFKG
-12 SLSLSESDML
+12 SLSLTEKDMT
-22 LLQLICNF
+22 LLQLICRF
-30 GFVNEFQL
+30 GFVNDSQL
-38 DMLYSI
+38 DMLYS
-44 VKHYPTMLSHHI
+44 VVQHYPTRFFHPI
-56 LDDWC
+56 LLKWTQ
-61 RYSGLLKKVKKSKLT
+61 YSGLLQKRKKPRIITST
-76 TASSVLHTVYIPT
+76 SVIRNVYIPT
-89 KICRTFLNDNSFSL
+89 KICRSFLNENGFVL

-122 VQSLYSAMFKTTAY
+122 VQSLYSAMFKASIY

-142 LASNTGYKLL
+142 LASTTGYKLL
-152 LNPEMSVEFMESNN
+152 MNPEMSVEFMDSDN
-166 TTQKNQILLDPE
+166 TTQKNRILLDPE
-178 GFRLPDTYIQ
+178 GFRLPDTFIQ

-315 VSGSAIN
+315 VSGSIID
-322 ESGKPRNR
+322 ESGKPRDS
-330 KKQGGLNDFLNDASE
+330 KKQGRLNGFLNDFFE
-345 LSNESENNLSG
+345 LSNGSEDKPSG
-356 RDAHVGLKGSKSAS
+356 RDAHLGEKGSKSAS
-370 KADKAKKDNQ
+370 KAKKEKKDNQ

-387 ELDQLLAGI
+387 ELD
-396 DTKRNV
+396 K
-402 LPPSDGKLVVKNKND
+402 
-417 EINGGILPV
+417 
-426 DDGIVTAKSNNSKS
+426 
-440 NDDILLK
+440 
-447 KETINPQNSNSNNQY
+447 
-462 INASQAELD
+462 
-471 RLLAGVDVN
+471 LLAGVDAK
-480 DNKVTPT
+480 DN
-487 GAKTM
+487 M
-492 SNLGKNSKN
+492 
-501 YSKMTPGDTNL
+501 
-512 APKLDKNNEIYN
+512 
-524 LVTPVGANLMSKL
+524 
-537 VKNSENDSKITP
+537 
-549 GDTKLAPKL
+549 
-558 DKNNEIDNLVTP
+558 
-570 IGANLMSKL
+570 
-579 STEIKGGTNVSPSG
+579 VSPSG
-593 DSLGTKN
+593 DSLGTKK
-600 SANNTN
+600 SANGTN
-606 GVSESPSGDSLS
+606 GASGYPMGDTLG
-618 TKNNVNKTNGIRRSP
+618 TKISANSINGIRKSP
-633 SGDSLGSKN
+633 GGD
-642 SADNT
+642 T
-647 NGVSES
+647 
-653 PSGDNLGSQNKKGFI
+653 LGSQNKKGFI

-721 TNPDNLLRNIN
+721 ANPDNLLRNIN

-737 TFEPALLDTS
+737 AFEPALLDTS

-840 SKFLKSYLT
+840 SKFLKSYLS
-849 DENGERVFLSQ
+849 DENGERIFLSQ

-898 IKKYVTEINKS
+898 IKKYVAEINKN

-916 LELSKEFSTI
+916 LELSKEFSAI
-926 IHDPELATQSLDK
+926 IHDPELATQPLDK
-939 LSVFNENS
+939 LSSLNENS

-984 IGDEHSLD
+984 AGDEHSLD
-992 TVIQTLELV
+992 TVIQTLELI
-1001 NRANTVKDTCP
+1001 NRASALKDTCP

-1048 LIQPLTGLKDNL
+1048 MIQPLTGLKDNL

-1096 YGNEYVSMLKWSTN
+1096 YGNEYITPLKWSTN

-1142 GLFKTVLER
+1142 GLFRTVLER

-1184 NHMYAPN
+1184 NHLYAPN
-1191 SVIPSSRIQLKLKS
+1191 SVIPSSRIQLKFH
-1205 N
+1205 ND

>member
-1 MFLFSPKRFKG
+1 MYLFNPKRFKG
-12 SLSLSESDML
+12 SLSLTEKDMT
-22 LLQLICNF
+22 LLQLICRF
-30 GFVNEFQL
+30 GFVNDSQL
-38 DMLYSI
+38 DMLYS
-44 VKHYPTMLSHHI
+44 VVQHYPTRFFHPI
-56 LDDWC
+56 LLKWTQ
-61 RYSGLLKKVKKSKLT
+61 YSGLLQKRKKPRIITST
-76 TASSVLHTVYIPT
+76 SVIRNVYIPT
-89 KICRTFLNDNSFSL
+89 KICRSFLNENGFVL

-122 VQSLYSAMFKTTAY
+122 VQSLYSAMFKASIY

-142 LASNTGYKLL
+142 LASTTGYKLL
-152 LNPEMSVEFMESNN
+152 MNPEMSVEFMDSDN
-166 TTQKNQILLDPE
+166 TTQKNRILLDPE
-178 GFRLPDTYIQ
+178 GFRLPDTFIQ

-200 NSKPAASSSVPTYSL
+200 NSKPALSSSVPTYSL
-215 KRHFGFIRSI
+215 RKHYSFIRSI

-239 SMYSS
+239 STYMS

-261 YSLLSIG
+261 YSLLFIG
-268 NKDYLS
+268 NNDCLS
-274 INDNKTSSLSSKFKN
+274 INDNKTNSSSKYKN
-289 TVNEKAK
+289 TVNDKAK

-305 SYLDKESELK
+305 SYLAKESELK
-315 VSGSAIN
+315 VSGSIID
-322 ESGKPRNR
+322 ESGKPRDS
-330 KKQGGLNDFLNDASE
+330 KKQGRLNGFLNDFSE
-345 LSNESENNLSG
+345 LSNGSEDKPSG
-356 RDAHVGLKGSKSAS
+356 RDAHLGEKGSKSAS
-370 KADKAKKDNQ
+370 KAKKEKKDNQ

-387 ELDQLLAGI
+387 ELD
-396 DTKRNV
+396 K
-402 LPPSDGKLVVKNKND
+402 
-417 EINGGILPV
+417 
-426 DDGIVTAKSNNSKS
+426 
-440 NDDILLK
+440 
-447 KETINPQNSNSNNQY
+447 
-462 INASQAELD
+462 
-471 RLLAGVDVN
+471 LLAGVDAK
-480 DNKVTPT
+480 DN
-487 GAKTM
+487 M
-492 SNLGKNSKN
+492 
-501 YSKMTPGDTNL
+501 
-512 APKLDKNNEIYN
+512 
-524 LVTPVGANLMSKL
+524 
-537 VKNSENDSKITP
+537 
-549 GDTKLAPKL
+549 
-558 DKNNEIDNLVTP
+558 
-570 IGANLMSKL
+570 
-579 STEIKGGTNVSPSG
+579 VSPSG
-593 DSLGTKN
+593 DSLGTKK
-600 SANNTN
+600 SANGTN
-606 GVSESPSGDSLS
+606 GASGYPMGDTLG
-618 TKNNVNKTNGIRRSP
+618 TKISANSINGIRKSP
-633 SGDSLGSKN
+633 GGD
-642 SADNT
+642 T
-647 NGVSES
+647 
-653 PSGDNLGSQNKKGFI
+653 LGSQNKKGFI

-721 TNPDNLLRNIN
+721 ANPDNLLRNIN

-737 TFEPALLDTS
+737 AFEPALLDTS

-819 SLSSPKVP
+819 SLSSPKVS

-840 SKFLKSYLT
+840 SKFLKSYLS
-849 DENGERVFLSQ
+849 DENGERIFLSQ

-898 IKKYVTEINKS
+898 IKKYVAEINKN

-916 LELSKEFSTI
+916 LELSKEFSAI
-926 IHDPELATQSLDK
+926 IHDPELATQPLDK
-939 LSVFNENS
+939 LSSLNENS

-992 TVIQTLELV
+992 TVIQTLELI
-1001 NRANTVKDTCP
+1001 NRASALKDTCP

-1048 LIQPLTGLKDNL
+1048 MIQPLTGLKDNL

-1096 YGNEYVSMLKWSTN
+1096 YGNEYITPLKWSTN

-1142 GLFKTVLER
+1142 GLFRTVLER

-1184 NHMYAPN
+1184 NHLYAPN
-1191 SVIPSSRIQLKLKS
+1191 SVIPSSRIQLKFH
-1205 N
+1205 ND

>member
-1 MFLFSPKRFKG
+1 MYLFNPKRFKG
-12 SLSLSESDML
+12 SLSLTEKDMT
-22 LLQLICNF
+22 LLQLICRF
-30 GFVNEFQL
+30 GFVNDSQL
-38 DMLYSI
+38 DMLYS
-44 VKHYPTMLSHHI
+44 VVQHYPTRFFHPI
-56 LDDWC
+56 LLKWTQ
-61 RYSGLLKKVKKSKLT
+61 YSGLLQKRKKPRIITST
-76 TASSVLHTVYIPT
+76 SVIRNVYIPT
-89 KICRTFLNDNSFSL
+89 KICRSFLNENGFVL

-122 VQSLYSAMFKTTAY
+122 VQSLYSAMFKASIY

-142 LASNTGYKLL
+142 LASTTGYKLL
-152 LNPEMSVEFMESNN
+152 MNPEMSVEFMDSDN
-166 TTQKNQILLDPE
+166 TTQKNRILLDPE
-178 GFRLPDTYIQ
+178 GFRLPDTFIQ

-200 NSKPAASSSVPTYSL
+200 NSKPALSSSVPTYSL

-315 VSGSAIN
+315 VSGSIID
-322 ESGKPRNR
+322 ESGKPRDS
-330 KKQGGLNDFLNDASE
+330 KKQGRLNGFLNDFSE
-345 LSNESENNLSG
+345 LSNGSEDKPSG
-356 RDAHVGLKGSKSAS
+356 RDAHLGEKGSKSAS
-370 KADKAKKDNQ
+370 KAKKEKKDNQ

-387 ELDQLLAGI
+387 ELD
-396 DTKRNV
+396 K
-402 LPPSDGKLVVKNKND
+402 
-417 EINGGILPV
+417 
-426 DDGIVTAKSNNSKS
+426 
-440 NDDILLK
+440 
-447 KETINPQNSNSNNQY
+447 
-462 INASQAELD
+462 
-471 RLLAGVDVN
+471 LLAGVDAK
-480 DNKVTPT
+480 DN
-487 GAKTM
+487 M
-492 SNLGKNSKN
+492 
-501 YSKMTPGDTNL
+501 
-512 APKLDKNNEIYN
+512 
-524 LVTPVGANLMSKL
+524 
-537 VKNSENDSKITP
+537 
-549 GDTKLAPKL
+549 
-558 DKNNEIDNLVTP
+558 
-570 IGANLMSKL
+570 
-579 STEIKGGTNVSPSG
+579 VSPSG
-593 DSLGTKN
+593 DSLGTKK
-600 SANNTN
+600 SANGTN
-606 GVSESPSGDSLS
+606 GASGYPMGDTLG
-618 TKNNVNKTNGIRRSP
+618 TKISANSINGIRKSP
-633 SGDSLGSKN
+633 GGD
-642 SADNT
+642 T
-647 NGVSES
+647 
-653 PSGDNLGSQNKKGFI
+653 LGSQNKKGFI

-721 TNPDNLLRNIN
+721 ANPDNLLRNIN

-737 TFEPALLDTS
+737 AFEPALLDTS

-840 SKFLKSYLT
+840 SKFLKSYLS
-849 DENGERVFLSQ
+849 DENGERIFLSQ

-898 IKKYVTEINKS
+898 IKKYVAEINKN

-916 LELSKEFSTI
+916 LELSKEFSAI
-926 IHDPELATQSLDK
+926 IHDPELATQPLDK
-939 LSVFNENS
+939 LSSLNENS

-984 IGDEHSLD
+984 AGDEHSLD
-992 TVIQTLELV
+992 TVIQTLELI
-1001 NRANTVKDTCP
+1001 NRASALKDTCP

-1096 YGNEYVSMLKWSTN
+1096 YGNEYITPLKWSTN

-1142 GLFKTVLER
+1142 GLFRTVLER

-1184 NHMYAPN
+1184 NHLYAPN
-1191 SVIPSSRIQLKLKS
+1191 SVIPSSRIQLKFH
-1205 N
+1205 ND

>member
-1 MFLFSPKRFKG
+1 MYLFNPKRFKG
-12 SLSLSESDML
+12 SLSLTEKDMT
-22 LLQLICNF
+22 LLQLICRF
-30 GFVNEFQL
+30 GFVNDSQL
-38 DMLYSI
+38 DMLYS
-44 VKHYPTMLSHHI
+44 VVQHYPTRFFHPI
-56 LDDWC
+56 LLKWTQ
-61 RYSGLLKKVKKSKLT
+61 YSGLLQKRKKPRIITST
-76 TASSVLHTVYIPT
+76 SVIRNVYIPT
-89 KICRTFLNDNSFSL
+89 KICRSFLNENGFVL

-122 VQSLYSAMFKTTAY
+122 VQSLYSAMFKASIY

-142 LASNTGYKLL
+142 LASTTGYKLL
-152 LNPEMSVEFMESNN
+152 MNPEMSVEFMDSDN
-166 TTQKNQILLDPE
+166 TTQKNRILLDPE
-178 GFRLPDTYIQ
+178 GFRLPDTFIQ

-200 NSKPAASSSVPTYSL
+200 NSKPALSSSVPTYSL
-215 KRHFGFIRSI
+215 RKHYSFIRSI

-239 SMYSS
+239 STYMS

-261 YSLLSIG
+261 YSLLFIG

-274 INDNKTSSLSSKFKN
+274 INDNKTSSSSKYKN
-289 TVNEKAK
+289 AVNDKAK
-296 GAEGGAIES
+296 EAEGEAIES
-305 SYLDKESELK
+305 SYLDKESDFK
-315 VSGSAIN
+315 VSGSIID
-322 ESGKPRNR
+322 ESGKLRDS
-330 KKQGGLNDFLNDASE
+330 KKQGRLNGFLNDFSE
-345 LSNESENNLSG
+345 LSNGSEDKPSG
-356 RDAHVGLKGSKSAS
+356 RDAHLGEKGSKSAS
-370 KADKAKKDNQ
+370 KADKTKEDNR

-387 ELDQLLAGI
+387 ELDKLLA
-396 DTKRNV
+396 D
-402 LPPSDGKLVVKNKND
+402 
-417 EINGGILPV
+417 V
-426 DDGIVTAKSNNSKS
+426 DAK
-440 NDDILLK
+440 
-447 KETINPQNSNSNNQY
+447 
-462 INASQAELD
+462 
-471 RLLAGVDVN
+471 
-480 DNKVTPT
+480 DNT
-487 GAKTM
+487 
-492 SNLGKNSKN
+492 
-501 YSKMTPGDTNL
+501 
-512 APKLDKNNEIYN
+512 
-524 LVTPVGANLMSKL
+524 
-537 VKNSENDSKITP
+537 
-549 GDTKLAPKL
+549 
-558 DKNNEIDNLVTP
+558 
-570 IGANLMSKL
+570 
-579 STEIKGGTNVSPSG
+579 VSPGG
-593 DSLGTKN
+593 DSLGSQN

-606 GVSESPSGDSLS
+606 GVSESPSGDSLG
-618 TKNNVNKTNGIRRSP
+618 TKNSVNKANGTRMYPGGDNLGSQNSANNTNGVSESP
-633 SGDSLGSKN
+633 SGDSLGTKN
-642 SADNT
+642 SVNKANGTRMYPGGDNLGSQNSANNT

-653 PSGDNLGSQNKKGFI
+653 PSGDSLGTKNNVNKANGIRMYPSGDNLGSQNKKGFI

-688 NPNYSANSALMNLK
+688 NPNYSANSILMNLK

-707 AASEKPVDAFRYPT
+707 AASKKPVDAFRYPT
-721 TNPDNLLRNIN
+721 VNPDNLLRNIN

-737 TFEPALLDTS
+737 AFEPALLDTS

-840 SKFLKSYLT
+840 SKFLKSYLS
-849 DENGERVFLSQ
+849 DENGERIFLSQ

-898 IKKYVTEINKS
+898 VKKYVAEINKN

-916 LELSKEFSTI
+916 LELSKEFSAI
-926 IHDPELATQSLDK
+926 IHDPELATQPLDK
-939 LSVFNENS
+939 LSSLNENS

-992 TVIQTLELV
+992 TVIQTLELI
-1001 NRANTVKDTCP
+1001 NRASALKDTCP

-1096 YGNEYVSMLKWSTN
+1096 YGNEYITPLKWSTN

-1116 DELHQL
+1116 DELHQF

-1142 GLFKTVLER
+1142 GLFRTVLER

-1184 NHMYAPN
+1184 NHLYAPN
-1191 SVIPSSRIQLKLKS
+1191 SVIPSSRIQLQLQ
-1205 N
+1205 

>member
-1 MFLFSPKRFKG
+1 MYLFNPKRFKG
-12 SLSLSESDML
+12 SLSLTEKDMT
-22 LLQLICNF
+22 LLQLICRF
-30 GFVNEFQL
+30 GFVNDSQL
-38 DMLYSI
+38 DMLYS
-44 VKHYPTMLSHHI
+44 VVQHYPTRFFHPI
-56 LDDWC
+56 LLKWTQ
-61 RYSGLLKKVKKSKLT
+61 YSGLLQKRKKPRIITST
-76 TASSVLHTVYIPT
+76 SVIRNVYIPT
-89 KICRTFLNDNSFSL
+89 KICRSFLNENGFVL

-122 VQSLYSAMFKTTAY
+122 VQSLYSAMFKASIY

-142 LASNTGYKLL
+142 LASTTGYKLL
-152 LNPEMSVEFMESNN
+152 MNPEMSVEFMDSDN
-166 TTQKNQILLDPE
+166 TTQKNRILLDPE
-178 GFRLPDTYIQ
+178 GFRLPDTFIQ

-200 NSKPAASSSVPTYSL
+200 NSKPALSSSVPTYSL

-239 SMYSS
+239 STYMS

-250 DSNDLSILGNN
+250 GSNDLSILGNN
-261 YSLLSIG
+261 YSLLFIG

-274 INDNKTSSLSSKFKN
+274 INDNKTSSSSKYKN
-289 TVNEKAK
+289 TVNDKAK
-296 GAEGGAIES
+296 GAEGEAIES
-305 SYLDKESELK
+305 SYLDKESDFK
-315 VSGSAIN
+315 VSGSIID
-322 ESGKPRNR
+322 ESGKPRDS
-330 KKQGGLNDFLNDASE
+330 KKQGRLNGFLNDFSE
-345 LSNESENNLSG
+345 LSNGSEDKPSG
-356 RDAHVGLKGSKSAS
+356 RDAHLGEKGSKSAS
-370 KADKAKKDNQ
+370 KAKKEKKDNQ

-387 ELDQLLAGI
+387 ELD
-396 DTKRNV
+396 K
-402 LPPSDGKLVVKNKND
+402 
-417 EINGGILPV
+417 
-426 DDGIVTAKSNNSKS
+426 
-440 NDDILLK
+440 
-447 KETINPQNSNSNNQY
+447 
-462 INASQAELD
+462 
-471 RLLAGVDVN
+471 LLAGVDAK
-480 DNKVTPT
+480 DN
-487 GAKTM
+487 M
-492 SNLGKNSKN
+492 
-501 YSKMTPGDTNL
+501 
-512 APKLDKNNEIYN
+512 
-524 LVTPVGANLMSKL
+524 
-537 VKNSENDSKITP
+537 
-549 GDTKLAPKL
+549 
-558 DKNNEIDNLVTP
+558 
-570 IGANLMSKL
+570 
-579 STEIKGGTNVSPSG
+579 VSPSG
-593 DSLGTKN
+593 DSLGTKK
-600 SANNTN
+600 SANGTN
-606 GVSESPSGDSLS
+606 GASGYPMGDTLG
-618 TKNNVNKTNGIRRSP
+618 TKISANSTNGIRKSP
-633 SGDSLGSKN
+633 GGD
-642 SADNT
+642 T
-647 NGVSES
+647 
-653 PSGDNLGSQNKKGFI
+653 LGSQNKKGFI

-721 TNPDNLLRNIN
+721 ANPDNLLRNIN

-737 TFEPALLDTS
+737 AFEPALLDTS

-840 SKFLKSYLT
+840 SKFLKSYLS
-849 DENGERVFLSQ
+849 DENGERIFLSQ

-898 IKKYVTEINKS
+898 IKKYVAEINKN

-916 LELSKEFSTI
+916 LELSKEFSAI
-926 IHDPELATQSLDK
+926 IHDPELATQPLDK
-939 LSVFNENS
+939 LSSLNENS

-992 TVIQTLELV
+992 TVIQTLELI
-1001 NRANTVKDTCP
+1001 NRASALKDTCP

-1048 LIQPLTGLKDNL
+1048 MIQPLTGLKDNL

-1096 YGNEYVSMLKWSTN
+1096 YGNEYITPLKWSTN

-1142 GLFKTVLER
+1142 GLFRTVLER

-1184 NHMYAPN
+1184 NHLYAPN
-1191 SVIPSSRIQLKLKS
+1191 SVIPSSRIQLKFH
-1205 N
+1205 ND

>member
-1 MFLFSPKRFKG
+1 MYLFNPKRFKG
-12 SLSLSESDML
+12 SLSLSEKDMT
-22 LLQLICNF
+22 LLQLICRF
-30 GFVNEFQL
+30 GFVNDSQL
-38 DMLYSI
+38 DMLYS
-44 VKHYPTMLSHHI
+44 VVQHYPTRFFHPI
-56 LDDWC
+56 LLKWTQ
-61 RYSGLLKKVKKSKLT
+61 YSGLLQKRKKPHTITST
-76 TASSVLHTVYIPT
+76 SVIRNVYIPT
-89 KICRTFLNDNSFSL
+89 KICRIFLNDNGFVL

-122 VQSLYSAMFKTTAY
+122 VQSLYSAMFKASAY
-136 VPYSAY
+136 VPYSTY
-142 LASNTGYKLL
+142 LASITGYKLL
-152 LNPEMSVEFMESNN
+152 MNPEMSVEFMDSDN
-166 TTQKNQILLDPE
+166 TTQKNRILLDPE
-178 GFRLPDTYIQ
+178 GFRLPDTFIQ

-200 NSKPAASSSVPTYSL
+200 NSKPAASSCVPTYSL

-345 LSNESENNLSG
+345 LSNESEDNLSG
-356 RDAHVGLKGSKSAS
+356 RDAHVGRKGSKSVS
-370 KADKAKKDNQ
+370 KADKTKKDNQ

-387 ELDQLLAGI
+387 ELD
-396 DTKRNV
+396 K
-402 LPPSDGKLVVKNKND
+402 
-417 EINGGILPV
+417 
-426 DDGIVTAKSNNSKS
+426 
-440 NDDILLK
+440 
-447 KETINPQNSNSNNQY
+447 
-462 INASQAELD
+462 
-471 RLLAGVDVN
+471 LLAGVDTNENTVAPTGAN
-480 DNKVTPT
+480 LTSKMDVSKGNNSKVTPT
-487 GAKTM
+487 SAKM
-492 SNLGKNSKN
+492 
-501 YSKMTPGDTNL
+501 M
-512 APKLDKNNEIYN
+512 PKSDKNNGSGYK
-524 LVTPVGANLMSKL
+524 VAPDG
-537 VKNSENDSKITP
+537 
-549 GDTKLAPKL
+549 TKLAPKL
-558 DKNNEIDNLVTP
+558 DKNNGIDSRMTP
-570 IGANLMSKL
+570 TGANMMSK
-579 STEIKGGTNVSPSG
+579 S
-593 DSLGTKN
+593 D
-600 SANNTN
+600 
-606 GVSESPSGDSLS
+606 
-618 TKNNVNKTNGIRRSP
+618 KNNGNGYKMTP
-633 SGDSLGSKN
+633 TGAKMVSK
-642 SADNT
+642 
-647 NGVSES
+647 
-653 PSGDNLGSQNKKGFI
+653 NKKGFI

-674 SSPIQITNTQDFKK
+674 SSPIQITNNQDFKK
-688 NPNYSANSALMNLK
+688 NSNYSANSALMNLK

-707 AASEKPVDAFRYPT
+707 AASKKPVDAFRYPT
-721 TNPDNLLRNIN
+721 ANPDNLLRNIN

-737 TFEPALLDTS
+737 AFEPALLDTS

-840 SKFLKSYLT
+840 SKFLKSYLS
-849 DENGERVFLSQ
+849 DENGERIFLSQ

-898 IKKYVTEINKS
+898 IKKYVTEINKN

-939 LSVFNENS
+939 LSGLNENS

-1001 NRANTVKDTCP
+1001 NRANAVKDTCP

-1142 GLFKTVLER
+1142 GLFRTVLER

-1191 SVIPSSRIQLKLKS
+1191 SVIPSSRIQLQFH
-1205 N
+1205 NDN

>member
-1 MFLFSPKRFKG
+1 MYLFNPKRFKG
-12 SLSLSESDML
+12 SLSLTEKDMT
-22 LLQLICNF
+22 LLQLICRF
-30 GFVNEFQL
+30 GFVNDSQL
-38 DMLYSI
+38 DMLYS
-44 VKHYPTMLSHHI
+44 VVQHYPTRFFHPI
-56 LDDWC
+56 LLKWTQ
-61 RYSGLLKKVKKSKLT
+61 YSGLLQKRKKPRIITST
-76 TASSVLHTVYIPT
+76 SVIRNVYIPT
-89 KICRTFLNDNSFSL
+89 KICRSFLNENGFVL

-122 VQSLYSAMFKTTAY
+122 VQSLYSAMFKASIY

-142 LASNTGYKLL
+142 LASTTGYKLL
-152 LNPEMSVEFMESNN
+152 MNPEMSVEFMDSDN
-166 TTQKNQILLDPE
+166 TTQKNRILLDPE
-178 GFRLPDTYIQ
+178 GFRLPDTFIQ

-200 NSKPAASSSVPTYSL
+200 NSKPALSSSIPTYSL
-215 KRHFGFIRSI
+215 RKHYSFIRSI

-239 SMYSS
+239 STYMS

-261 YSLLSIG
+261 YSLLFIG

-274 INDNKTSSLSSKFKN
+274 INDNKTSSSSKYKN
-289 TVNEKAK
+289 AVNDKAK
-296 GAEGGAIES
+296 EAEGEAIES
-305 SYLDKESELK
+305 SYLDKESDFK
-315 VSGSAIN
+315 VSGSIID
-322 ESGKPRNR
+322 ESGKPRDS
-330 KKQGGLNDFLNDASE
+330 KKQGRLNGFLNDFSELSE
-345 LSNESENNLSG
+345 LSNGSEDKPSG
-356 RDAHVGLKGSKSAS
+356 RDAHLGEKGSKSAS
-370 KADKAKKDNQ
+370 KADKTKEDNR

-387 ELDQLLAGI
+387 ELD
-396 DTKRNV
+396 K
-402 LPPSDGKLVVKNKND
+402 
-417 EINGGILPV
+417 
-426 DDGIVTAKSNNSKS
+426 
-440 NDDILLK
+440 
-447 KETINPQNSNSNNQY
+447 
-462 INASQAELD
+462 
-471 RLLAGVDVN
+471 LLAGVDAK
-480 DNKVTPT
+480 DNMVSP
-487 GAKTM
+487 
-492 SNLGKNSKN
+492 S
-501 YSKMTPGDTNL
+501 GDTL
-512 APKLDKNNEIYN
+512 RTQNNVN
-524 LVTPVGANLMSKL
+524 NTNGV
-537 VKNSENDSKITP
+537 SE
-549 GDTKLAPKL
+549 
-558 DKNNEIDNLVTP
+558 
-570 IGANLMSKL
+570 
-579 STEIKGGTNVSPSG
+579 SPSG
-593 DSLGTKN
+593 DSLGTKNSVNKANGTRMYPGGDNLGSQN

-606 GVSESPSGDSLS
+606 GVSESPSGDSLG
-618 TKNNVNKTNGIRRSP
+618 TKNNVNKANGIRMY
-633 SGDSLGSKN
+633 
-642 SADNT
+642 
-647 NGVSES
+647 

-688 NPNYSANSALMNLK
+688 NPNYSANSTLMNLK

-707 AASEKPVDAFRYPT
+707 AASKKPVDAFRYPT
-721 TNPDNLLRNIN
+721 VNPDNLLRNIN

-737 TFEPALLDTS
+737 AFEPALLDTS

-804 HPQRDILLMISITDG
+804 HHQRDILLMISITDG

-840 SKFLKSYLT
+840 SKFLKSYLS
-849 DENGERVFLSQ
+849 DENGERIFLSQ

-898 IKKYVTEINKS
+898 VKKYVAEINRN

-916 LELSKEFSTI
+916 LELSKEFSAI

-939 LSVFNENS
+939 LSGLNENS

-972 KLSRQRYNQPVI
+972 KLSRQRYNQPI
-984 IGDEHSLD
+984 IAGDEHSLD
-992 TVIQTLELV
+992 TIIQTLELV
-1001 NRANTVKDTCP
+1001 TQANRFKDTCP
-1012 PVVVY
+1012 PVVIY

-1082 IGAINKF
+1082 MGAINKF

-1142 GLFKTVLER
+1142 GLFRTVLER

-1160 LIEKLPYIDLDQEQ
+1160 LIEKLPYINLDQEQ

-1184 NHMYAPN
+1184 KHLYAPN
-1191 SVIPSSRIQLKLKS
+1191 SVIPSSRIQLQFH
-1205 N
+1205 ND

>member
-1 MFLFSPKRFKG
+1 MYLFNPKRFKG
-12 SLSLSESDML
+12 SLSLTEKDMT
-22 LLQLICNF
+22 LLQLICRF
-30 GFVNEFQL
+30 GFVNDSQL
-38 DMLYSI
+38 DMLYS
-44 VKHYPTMLSHHI
+44 VVQHYPTRFFHPI
-56 LDDWC
+56 LLKWTQ
-61 RYSGLLKKVKKSKLT
+61 YSGLLQKRKKPRIITST
-76 TASSVLHTVYIPT
+76 SVIRNVYIPT
-89 KICRTFLNDNSFSL
+89 KICRSFLNENGFVL

-122 VQSLYSAMFKTTAY
+122 VQSLYSAMFKASIY

-142 LASNTGYKLL
+142 LASTTGYKLL
-152 LNPEMSVEFMESNN
+152 MNPEMSVEFMDSDN
-166 TTQKNQILLDPE
+166 TTQKNRILLDPE
-178 GFRLPDTYIQ
+178 GFRLPDTFIQ

-200 NSKPAASSSVPTYSL
+200 NSKPALSSSVPTYSL
-215 KRHFGFIRSI
+215 RKHYSFIRSI

-239 SMYSS
+239 STYMS

-261 YSLLSIG
+261 YSLLFIG

-274 INDNKTSSLSSKFKN
+274 INDNKTSSSSKYKN
-289 TVNEKAK
+289 AVNDKAK
-296 GAEGGAIES
+296 EAEGEAIES
-305 SYLDKESELK
+305 SYLDKESDFK
-315 VSGSAIN
+315 VSGSIID
-322 ESGKPRNR
+322 ESGKPRDS
-330 KKQGGLNDFLNDASE
+330 KKQGRLNGFLNDFSELSE
-345 LSNESENNLSG
+345 LSNGSEDNPSG
-356 RDAHVGLKGSKSAS
+356 RDAHLGEKGSKSAS
-370 KADKAKKDNQ
+370 KADKTKEDNR

-387 ELDQLLAGI
+387 ELD
-396 DTKRNV
+396 K
-402 LPPSDGKLVVKNKND
+402 
-417 EINGGILPV
+417 
-426 DDGIVTAKSNNSKS
+426 
-440 NDDILLK
+440 
-447 KETINPQNSNSNNQY
+447 
-462 INASQAELD
+462 
-471 RLLAGVDVN
+471 LLAGVDAK
-480 DNKVTPT
+480 DN
-487 GAKTM
+487 M
-492 SNLGKNSKN
+492 
-501 YSKMTPGDTNL
+501 
-512 APKLDKNNEIYN
+512 
-524 LVTPVGANLMSKL
+524 
-537 VKNSENDSKITP
+537 
-549 GDTKLAPKL
+549 
-558 DKNNEIDNLVTP
+558 
-570 IGANLMSKL
+570 
-579 STEIKGGTNVSPSG
+579 VSPSG
-593 DSLGTKN
+593 DTLRTKN
-600 SANNTN
+600 NVNNTN
-606 GVSESPSGDSLS
+606 GVRKSPSGDTWG
-618 TKNNVNKTNGIRRSP
+618 TKNSVNSVSGIRKSPGGDTLGTQNKT
-633 SGDSLGSKN
+633 
-642 SADNT
+642 
-647 NGVSES
+647 
-653 PSGDNLGSQNKKGFI
+653 GFL

-674 SSPIQITNTQDFKK
+674 SSPIQITDTQNFKK
-688 NPNYSANSALMNLK
+688 NPNYSANSSLMNLK

-721 TNPDNLLRNIN
+721 ANPDNLLRNIN

-737 TFEPALLDTS
+737 AFEPALLDTS

-840 SKFLKSYLT
+840 SKFLKSYLS
-849 DENGERVFLSQ
+849 DENGERIFLSQ

-871 LSGVSESQID
+871 LSGVSESQIY

-898 IKKYVTEINKS
+898 IKKYVAEINKN

-916 LELSKEFSTI
+916 LELSKEFSAI
-926 IHDPELATQSLDK
+926 IHDPELATQPLDK
-939 LSVFNENS
+939 LSSLNENS

-992 TVIQTLELV
+992 TVIQTLELI
-1001 NRANTVKDTCP
+1001 NRASALKDTCP

-1048 LIQPLTGLKDNL
+1048 MIQPLTGLKDNL

-1096 YGNEYVSMLKWSTN
+1096 YGNEYITPLKWSTN

-1142 GLFKTVLER
+1142 GLFRTVLER

-1184 NHMYAPN
+1184 NHLYAPN
-1191 SVIPSSRIQLKLKS
+1191 SVIPSSRIQLKFH
-1205 N
+1205 ND

>member
-1 MFLFSPKRFKG
+1 M
-12 SLSLSESDML
+12 
-22 LLQLICNF
+22 
-30 GFVNEFQL
+30 
-38 DMLYSI
+38 
-44 VKHYPTMLSHHI
+44 
-56 LDDWC
+56 
-61 RYSGLLKKVKKSKLT
+61 
-76 TASSVLHTVYIPT
+76 
-89 KICRTFLNDNSFSL
+89 
-103 GDDPL
+103 
-108 VAVNS
+108 
-113 HNEQAIEVV
+113 
-122 VQSLYSAMFKTTAY
+122 
-136 VPYSAY
+136 
-142 LASNTGYKLL
+142 
-152 LNPEMSVEFMESNN
+152 
-166 TTQKNQILLDPE
+166 
-178 GFRLPDTYIQ
+178 
-188 KNQIW
+188 
-193 NPEVAPR
+193 
-200 NSKPAASSSVPTYSL
+200 
-215 KRHFGFIRSI
+215 
-225 STAPIDKQLSLITT
+225 
-239 SMYSS
+239 S

-261 YSLLSIG
+261 YSLLFIG

-274 INDNKTSSLSSKFKN
+274 INDNKTSSSSKYKN
-289 TVNEKAK
+289 AVNDKAK
-296 GAEGGAIES
+296 EAEGEAIES
-305 SYLDKESELK
+305 SYLDKESDFK
-315 VSGSAIN
+315 VSGSIID
-322 ESGKPRNR
+322 ESGKPRDS
-330 KKQGGLNDFLNDASE
+330 KKQGRLNGFLNDFSELSE
-345 LSNESENNLSG
+345 LSNGSEDNPSG
-356 RDAHVGLKGSKSAS
+356 RDAHLGEKGSKSAS
-370 KADKAKKDNQ
+370 KAKKEKKDNQ

-387 ELDQLLAGI
+387 ELD
-396 DTKRNV
+396 K
-402 LPPSDGKLVVKNKND
+402 
-417 EINGGILPV
+417 
-426 DDGIVTAKSNNSKS
+426 
-440 NDDILLK
+440 
-447 KETINPQNSNSNNQY
+447 
-462 INASQAELD
+462 
-471 RLLAGVDVN
+471 LLAGVDAK
-480 DNKVTPT
+480 DNMVSP
-487 GAKTM
+487 
-492 SNLGKNSKN
+492 
-501 YSKMTPGDTNL
+501 PGDT
-512 APKLDKNNEIYN
+512 
-524 LVTPVGANLMSKL
+524 
-537 VKNSENDSKITP
+537 
-549 GDTKLAPKL
+549 
-558 DKNNEIDNLVTP
+558 
-570 IGANLMSKL
+570 
-579 STEIKGGTNVSPSG
+579 
-593 DSLGTKN
+593 LGTKK
-600 SANNTN
+600 SAN
-606 GVSESPSGDSLS
+606 S
-618 TKNNVNKTNGIRRSP
+618 TNGIRKSP
-633 SGDSLGSKN
+633 GGDTLGTKISAN
-642 SADNT
+642 SINGIRKSPGGDTLGTKISANST
-647 NGVSES
+647 NGIRKS
-653 PSGDNLGSQNKKGFI
+653 PGGDTLGTQNKTGFL

-674 SSPIQITNTQDFKK
+674 SSPIQITDTQNFKK
-688 NPNYSANSALMNLK
+688 NPNYSANSSLMNLK

-721 TNPDNLLRNIN
+721 ANPDNLLRNIN

-737 TFEPALLDTS
+737 AFEPALLDTS

-840 SKFLKSYLT
+840 SKFLKSYLS
-849 DENGERVFLSQ
+849 DENGERIFLSQ

-898 IKKYVTEINKS
+898 IKKYVAEINKN

-926 IHDPELATQSLDK
+926 IHDPELATQPLDK
-939 LSVFNENS
+939 LSSFNENS

-992 TVIQTLELV
+992 TVIQTLELI
-1001 NRANTVKDTCP
+1001 NRASAIKA
-1012 PVVVY
+1012 PVVIY

-1048 LIQPLTGLKDNL
+1048 MIQPLTGLKDNL

-1082 IGAINKF
+1082 TGAINKF
-1089 ALKKHPD
+1089 ALKKNPD
-1096 YGNEYVSMLKWSTN
+1096 YGNEYITPLKWSTN

-1116 DELHQL
+1116 DELHKL
-1122 ALKMEKKEF
+1122 ALKMGKKEF

-1142 GLFKTVLER
+1142 GLFRTVLER

-1184 NHMYAPN
+1184 NHLYAPN
-1191 SVIPSSRIQLKLKS
+1191 SVIPSSRIQLKFH
-1205 N
+1205 ND

>member
-1 MFLFSPKRFKG
+1 MYLFNPKRFKG
-12 SLSLSESDML
+12 SLSLSEKDMT
-22 LLQLICNF
+22 LLQLICRF
-30 GFVNEFQL
+30 GFVNDSQL
-38 DMLYSI
+38 DMLYS
-44 VKHYPTMLSHHI
+44 VVQHYPTRFFHPI
-56 LDDWC
+56 LLKWTQ
-61 RYSGLLKKVKKSKLT
+61 YSGLLQKRKKPRTITST
-76 TASSVLHTVYIPT
+76 SVIRNVYIPT
-89 KICRTFLNDNSFSL
+89 KICRIFLNDNGFVL

-122 VQSLYSAMFKTTAY
+122 VQSLYSAMFKASAY
-136 VPYSAY
+136 VPYSTY
-142 LASNTGYKLL
+142 LASTTGYKLL
-152 LNPEMSVEFMESNN
+152 MNPEMSVEFMDSDN
-166 TTQKNQILLDPE
+166 TTQKNRILLDPE
-178 GFRLPDTYIQ
+178 GFRLPDTFIQ

-193 NPEVAPR
+193 NSEVALR
-200 NSKPAASSSVPTYSL
+200 NSKPAVSSSVPSYSL
-215 KRHFGFIRSI
+215 KKHYSFIRSI

-289 TVNEKAK
+289 AVNEKAK

-315 VSGSAIN
+315 VSGSAIK
-322 ESGKPRNR
+322 ESGKPRDR
-330 KKQGGLNDFLNDASE
+330 KKQSELNGFLNDSSE
-345 LSNESENNLSG
+345 LSYGLKDSSSG
-356 RDAHVGLKGSKSAS
+356 RDAHVGRKGSKSAS
-370 KADKAKKDNQ
+370 KADKTKKDNQ

-387 ELDQLLAGI
+387 ELD
-396 DTKRNV
+396 K
-402 LPPSDGKLVVKNKND
+402 
-417 EINGGILPV
+417 
-426 DDGIVTAKSNNSKS
+426 
-440 NDDILLK
+440 
-447 KETINPQNSNSNNQY
+447 
-462 INASQAELD
+462 
-471 RLLAGVDVN
+471 LLAGVDAK
-480 DNKVTPT
+480 DNTVST
-487 GAKTM
+487 G
-492 SNLGKNSKN
+492 
-501 YSKMTPGDTNL
+501 
-512 APKLDKNNEIYN
+512 
-524 LVTPVGANLMSKL
+524 
-537 VKNSENDSKITP
+537 
-549 GDTKLAPKL
+549 
-558 DKNNEIDNLVTP
+558 
-570 IGANLMSKL
+570 
-579 STEIKGGTNVSPSG
+579 G

-600 SANNTN
+600 S
-606 GVSESPSGDSLS
+606 
-618 TKNNVNKTNGIRRSP
+618 VNKANGTRMY
-633 SGDSLGSKN
+633 
-642 SADNT
+642 
-647 NGVSES
+647 

-674 SSPIQITNTQDFKK
+674 SSPIQITDTQDFKK
-688 NPNYSANSALMNLK
+688 NPNYSANSTLMNLK

-707 AASEKPVDAFRYPT
+707 AASKKPVDAFRYPT
-721 TNPDNLLRNIN
+721 VNPDNLLRNIN

-737 TFEPALLDTS
+737 AFEPALLDTS

-804 HPQRDILLMISITDG
+804 HPQRDILLIISITDG

-840 SKFLKSYLT
+840 SKFLKSYLP
-849 DENGERVFLSQ
+849 DENGERIFLSQ

-898 IKKYVTEINKS
+898 IKKYVAEINKK

-916 LELSKEFSTI
+916 LELSKEFSAI
-926 IHDPELATQSLDK
+926 IHDPELATQPLDK
-939 LSVFNENS
+939 LSGLNENS

-972 KLSRQRYNQPVI
+972 KLSRQHYNQPVI

-1001 NRANTVKDTCP
+1001 NRASAIKDTCP
-1012 PVVVY
+1012 PVVIY

-1022 PVTAITLN
+1022 PITAITLN

-1089 ALKKHPD
+1089 ALKKNPD
-1096 YGNEYVSMLKWSTN
+1096 YGNEYITPLKWSTN

-1116 DELHQL
+1116 DELHEL

-1191 SVIPSSRIQLKLKS
+1191 SVIPSSRIQLQFH
-1205 N
+1205 NDN